1 METFL
6 LNLLKTSLLGSLAI
20 LAMLVLKPL
29 WRERYRAKTRC
40 WLWLALAAFLLLP
53 VDFSVKNAPVQAAP
67 PKDYTLFVGTDK
79 TAIQSTDNL
88 FGDMAEKSGQSPAQ
102 VRDTIIQR
110 PVTNPEQKT
119 TRYIPVT
126 TILFYGYLAGA
137 AAFLLYQGV
146 SYALF
151 RRTVRRWKRDVS
163 RADYAAMLSDTA
175 RDLGVSAPEM
185 IVCEAIST
193 PAVTGLLR
201 PRLLLPHER
210 YDVQELRYILRHE
223 LCHLKRRDMLLKLVL
238 LAANAMHWF
247 NPVVYLMLRQADEDI
262 ELACDSAATDG
273 LELPERAAY
282 SRTLLAAVQSS
293 VRALPATTCFGGT
306 VERLK
311 RRITN
316 VLGAQKKRGLGVVAL
331 VLALTLTAGCAIS
344 WGERAQK
351 NDDPFAD
358 KSYTVDILLYEAPAF
373 TDGFTDGT
381 YPSFRT
387 TTNTAGE
394 KYVTLCDAW
403 GSTSIYGPMEEYT
416 LEKQSFYALFG
427 STKASPV
434 DDLIQNNKSAWS
446 GHCEEAS
453 DGQPNQVYLLKQ
465 KDGSVYLG
473 LAGDYEEDGSELF
486 CSVFRLNEQVNPIYA
501 SMDDY
506 AAACVEDLKKG
517 TMTYSVS
524 ENNDYAS
531 RSIEDTV
538 ADVRVTQ
545 LEQADSLGNLSPD
558 GTVLE
563 LWYFQYEMKPTNEA
577 GMQID
582 VIGGQELTDDGYLNE
597 NWTHYL
603 TVLHYT
609 YGEKTGYQVI
619 GTYTGN
625 DGLWYNGCSYSGEE
639 KYYLH
644 DFYVDYAGL
653 DLPKMFIPDLLND
666 TAADGYGRANQCEAR
681 LISGDGSYYF
691 YAPITAWACN
701 PGTEFWYSRYDTGSY
716 FNAKKL
722 EQSLDEAKAEWEST
736 GAKAEKTDA
745 GWRFVTHEGM
755 SNTIV
760 TLFDAPDGTC
770 YEVTTHWTFDGSTEE
785 NQWGWNR
792 DRAVEGEAVILQA
805 MVNSFRTSKILFT
818 DGSPNGSESSDPAP
832 DDTAFQADLQLAS
845 NGGASWL
852 SLNTDGMAV
861 GGHDPKDSAPTVL
874 LDTCDYKEYDPSESS
889 PSGSAVP
896 PGGGNPLALCLSL
909 SNSARFTFYE
919 GSDFMLYQHGDTRYY
934 KVSSY
939 GDYATI
945 FDAMLAWY
953 NKTPDKEAT
962 FESDLVLASNAATV
976 DILAFCPASGES
988 GSHAPLL
995 TGYSV
1000 ALDSYEY
1007 KPIDK
1012 PKNLDGLDS
1021 VELWPHN
1028 AQATCLIFYKGTN
1041 TVKYVS
1047 GKSERYYRAV
1057 GDFSIVDN
1065 DGRTLY
1071 DLMRVWYDTAEYSD
1085 MLTSDVRAQSKS
1097 FSWQEAAQNWA
1108 NAYYGTQKEV
1118 TSGSIY
1124 KFTWLNVTVNPAE
1137 ETTQAK
1143 RKAGEIDDN
1152 TYCFAVRVEFTA
1164 ESANALQSAMAG
1176 NTVKCE
1182 NPAAPKDAYEFYRC
1196 CTIQLRDDGR
1206 WYGTELGTGW
1216 LCAIPKKEGLPPPFF
1231 AVFQRRAG
1239 KSTGTSQRYVV

>member
-79 TAIQSTDNL
+79 TTIQSTDNL

-331 VLALTLTAGCAIS
+331 VLALTLTAGCAVS

-351 NDDPFAD
+351 NDPFGGTTFSVDEAVYLATEARNAVRGFPYAPDTTFRALTIDSEKRVTMFTVSGDEFVFSPMEVVSLD
-358 KSYTVDILLYEAPAF
+358 KSTFP
-373 TDGFTDGT
+373 
-381 YPSFRT
+381 
-387 TTNTAGE
+387 
-394 KYVTLCDAW
+394 
-403 GSTSIYGPMEEYT
+403 
-416 LEKQSFYALFG
+416 ALFNDSADEAWNG
-427 STKASPV
+427 MSA
-434 DDLIQNNKSAWS
+434 DELIS
-446 GHCEEAS
+446 GNRTVWKGYVS
-453 DGQPNQVYLLKQ
+453 DTTYEDYYNVLYLFAQ
-465 KDGSVYLG
+465 KDGSFYVG
-473 LAGDYEEDGSELF
+473 LAYQALGSDSGNKAIEGIG
-486 CSVFRLNEQVNPIYA
+486 SVYRLIVENTDTIYA

-506 AAACVEDLKKG
+506 AAERVADLKKSM
-517 TMTYSVS
+517 MTYSVS
-524 ENNDYAS
+524 ENNEYGA
-531 RSIEDTV
+531 RSIVDTI

-545 LEQADSLGNLSPD
+545 LEFADSLGNLSPD

-609 YGEKTGYQVI
+609 SGEQTGYQII

-792 DRAVEGEAVILQA
+792 DRAVEGEAEVLRA
-805 MVNSFRTSKILFT
+805 MVRSFTVNW
-818 DGSPNGSESSDPAP
+818 DADAAADPAL
-832 DDTAFQADLQLAS
+832 DDSDFQADLQLAS
-845 NGGASWL
+845 NGGAAWMFLYRDNAAITDRDMLNVTPTVRLDECSYALLHDKFTPADGARSLTLWL
-852 SLNTDGMAV
+852 SNNDSSHLAFFEGTDI
-861 GGHDPKDSAPTVL
+861 
-874 LDTCDYKEYDPSESS
+874 
-889 PSGSAVP
+889 
-896 PGGGNPLALCLSL
+896 
-909 SNSARFTFYE
+909 
-919 GSDFMLYQHGDTRYY
+919 MLYQRDDAYYY
-934 KVSSY
+934 KVSDY
-939 GDYATI
+939 GDYATLY
-945 FDAMLAWY
+945 DAMLAWF
-953 NKTPDKEAT
+953 NSAQSGTEPSDASSAT
-962 FESDLVLASNAATV
+962 T
-976 DILAFCPASGES
+976 
-988 GSHAPLL
+988 
-995 TGYSV
+995 
-1000 ALDSYEY
+1000 
-1007 KPIDK
+1007 
-1012 PKNLDGLDS
+1012 
-1021 VELWPHN
+1021 
-1028 AQATCLIFYKGTN
+1028 TN
-1041 TVKYVS
+1041 TVSRDSLIKAADSYVDLGGYLWYTAGGKFCRWHEGGSVETIDTLPIDYLNDAPVSASLSTQDNRILMSYHIGGATMGTYVTELYNSDGEQYVKIDGYESIAFDNHGNIVKTLQFPPAQNNLSISYDS
-1047 GKSERYYRAV
+1047 GKTWTSIGDADYFYGSVTEDGSSISYFPGALEIRDGYVYTTAV
-1057 GDFSIVDN
+1057 
-1065 DGRTLY
+1065 Y
-1071 DLMRVWYDTAEYSD
+1071 DIDHQK
-1085 MLTSDVRAQSKS
+1085 TSDPL
-1097 FSWQEAAQNWA
+1097 
-1108 NAYYGTQKEV
+1108 V
-1118 TSGSIY
+1118 TH
-1124 KFTWLNVTVNPAE
+1124 
-1137 ETTQAK
+1137 
-1143 RKAGEIDDN
+1143 
-1152 TYCFAVRVEFTA
+1152 AVRI
-1164 ESANALQSAMAG
+1164 SI
-1176 NTVKCE
+1176 K
-1182 NPAAPKDAYEFYRC
+1182 
-1196 CTIQLRDDGR
+1196 
-1206 WYGTELGTGW
+1206 TGAQEI
-1216 LCAIPKKEGLPPPFF
+1216 LD
-1231 AVFQRRAG
+1231 
-1239 KSTGTSQRYVV
+1239 

>member
-53 VDFSVKNAPVQAAP
+53 VDFSVKNAPVQAEP

-151 RRTVRRWKRDVS
+151 RRTVRRWKRDVV

-175 RDLGVSAPEM
+175 HDLGVSAPEM

-316 VLGAQKKRGLGVVAL
+316 VLGAQKKRGLGIVAL
-331 VLALTLTAGCAIS
+331 VLALTLTAGCAVS

-351 NDDPFAD
+351 NDPFGGTTFSGGEAVYLATEARNAVRGFPYAPDTTFRALTIDSEKRVTMFTVSGDEFVFSPMEAASID
-358 KSYTVDILLYEAPAF
+358 KSTF
-373 TDGFTDGT
+373 
-381 YPSFRT
+381 S
-387 TTNTAGE
+387 
-394 KYVTLCDAW
+394 
-403 GSTSIYGPMEEYT
+403 
-416 LEKQSFYALFG
+416 ALFND
-427 STKASPV
+427 SSAE
-434 DDLIQNNKSAWS
+434 AWS
-446 GHCEEAS
+446 GMSADELISGNQAVWKGSAS
-453 DGQPNQVYLLKQ
+453 DATYEDYYNVLYLFAQ
-465 KDGSVYLG
+465 KDGSFYVG
-473 LAGDYEEDGSELF
+473 LAYQALGSDSGNKAIEGIG
-486 CSVFRLNEQVNPIYA
+486 SVYRLIVENTDTIYA

-506 AAACVEDLKKG
+506 AAERVADLKKSM
-517 TMTYSVS
+517 MTYSVS

-577 GMQID
+577 GAQINI
-582 VIGGQELTDDGYLNE
+582 VGGQELTDDGYLNE
-597 NWTHYL
+597 HWTHYL

-609 YGEKTGYQVI
+609 YGEKTGYQI
-619 GTYTGN
+619 LGTSMSN
-625 DGLWYNGCSYSGEE
+625 DGLWYNGCSYGVDL

-653 DLPKMFIPDLLND
+653 NLPKMYIPNLVDGLVE
-666 TAADGYGRANQCEAR
+666 DGYGHGNSVEGR
-681 LISGDGSYYF
+681 LISGNGNYSF
-691 YAPITAWACN
+691 YAPISGWTYKPDAEYA
-701 PGTEFWYSRYDTGSY
+701 EYWYSSYNTGSY
-716 FNAKKL
+716 FSVT
-722 EQSLDEAKAEWEST
+722 EVDHSLYDEKPEWESAGYT
-736 GAKAEKTDA
+736 AEWIDESC
-745 GWRFVTHEGM
+745 RFVTHEGM
-755 SNTIV
+755 SNTVV
-760 TLFDAPDGTC
+760 TLFNGPNNTC
-770 YEVTTHWTFDGSTEE
+770 YIVEIHWLFDGSTEE
-785 NQWGWNR
+785 NQWGWNH
-792 DRAVEGEAVILQA
+792 DRAVEEEAVILQA
-805 MVNSFRTSKILFT
+805 MVNSFRTSKILPT
-818 DGSPNGSESSDPAP
+818 MDPVLDDPA
-832 DDTAFQADLQLAS
+832 FKADLQLAT
-845 NGGASWL
+845 NGGASWMYL
-852 SLNTDGMAV
+852 SKNSAAV
-861 GGHDPKDSAPTVL
+861 SDCNMRNVTPTVKLDECSYAL
-874 LDTCDYKEYDPSESS
+874 LNEEFTPDDGKQRLT
-889 PSGSAVP
+889 
-896 PGGGNPLALCLSL
+896 LWL
-909 SNSARFTFYE
+909 SNNDSSHLAFYE
-919 GSDFMLYQHGDTRYY
+919 STNVMLYQRDDARYY
-934 KVSSY
+934 KVSNF
-939 GDYATI
+939 GDYATLY
-945 FDAMLAWY
+945 DAMLAWF
-953 NKTPDKEAT
+953 NSAQSGTEP
-962 FESDLVLASNAATV
+962 SDASSTTTTNAVSRDSLIKA
-976 DILAFCPASGES
+976 A
-988 GSHAPLL
+988 
-995 TGYSV
+995 
-1000 ALDSYEY
+1000 DSYVDLGGYLWYTAGGKFCRWHE
-1007 KPIDK
+1007 
-1012 PKNLDGLDS
+1012 GGS
-1021 VELWPHN
+1021 VE
-1028 AQATCLIFYKGTN
+1028 
-1041 TVKYVS
+1041 TVCDLPLDYDTPVS
-1047 GKSERYYRAV
+1047 ASL
-1057 GDFSIVDN
+1057 STQDN
-1065 DGRTLY
+1065 RILMNYHIGGAIMGSFITDLY
-1071 DLMRVWYDTAEYSD
+1071 DTDGKKLSSINGYNAIAISGDIIVMTDHFMPTPNNMSISYDCGKTFTEFGDKDWFYGSA
-1085 MLTSDVRAQSKS
+1085 LTED
-1097 FSWQEAAQNWA
+1097 
-1108 NAYYGTQKEV
+1108 GTYV
-1118 TSGSIY
+1118 TSVNSSLEIRDGYVYTTAVYDINHEKSDDP
-1124 KFTWLNVTVNPAE
+1124 LVTH
-1137 ETTQAK
+1137 
-1143 RKAGEIDDN
+1143 
-1152 TYCFAVRVEFTA
+1152 AVRI
-1164 ESANALQSAMAG
+1164 SI
-1176 NTVKCE
+1176 K
-1182 NPAAPKDAYEFYRC
+1182 
-1196 CTIQLRDDGR
+1196 
-1206 WYGTELGTGW
+1206 TGAQEI
-1216 LCAIPKKEGLPPPFF
+1216 LD
-1231 AVFQRRAG
+1231 
-1239 KSTGTSQRYVV
+1239 

>member
-79 TAIQSTDNL
+79 TTIQSTDNL

-163 RADYAAMLSDTA
+163 RADYASLLSDTA

-201 PRLLLPHER
+201 PRLLLPHEH

-262 ELACDSAATDG
+262 ELACDSAATDD
-273 LELPERAAY
+273 LDRAERAAY

-331 VLALTLTAGCAIS
+331 VLALTLTAGCAVS
-344 WGERAQK
+344 WGERAQTQK

-577 GMQID
+577 GAQINI
-582 VIGGQELTDDGYLNE
+582 VGGQELTDDGYLRE
-597 NWTHYL
+597 SWTHYL

-609 YGEKTGYQVI
+609 SGEKTGYQVI

-625 DGLWYNGCSYSGEE
+625 DGLWYDGCNYSGEE

-644 DFYVDYAGL
+644 DFYIDYAGL
-653 DLPKMFIPDLLND
+653 DLPKMFIPNLLN
-666 TAADGYGRANQCEAR
+666 AATDGYGRANQCEAR

-792 DRAVEGEAVILQA
+792 DRAVEGEAEVLRA
-805 MVNSFRTSKILFT
+805 MVRSFTVNW
-818 DGSPNGSESSDPAP
+818 DADAAADPAL
-832 DDTAFQADLQLAS
+832 DDSDFQADLQLAS
-845 NGGASWL
+845 NGGASWMYL
-852 SLNTDGMAV
+852 SKNSAAV
-861 GGHDPKDSAPTVL
+861 SDCNMRNVTPTVNLDECSYAL
-874 LDTCDYKEYDPSESS
+874 LNEEFTPDDGKQT
-889 PSGSAVP
+889 
-896 PGGGNPLALCLSL
+896 LTLWL
-909 SNSARFTFYE
+909 SNNDSSHLAFYE
-919 GSDFMLYQHGDTRYY
+919 GTNVMLYQRDDARYY
-934 KVSSY
+934 KVSNF
-939 GDYATI
+939 GDYATLY
-945 FDAMLAWY
+945 DAMLAWFNSAQSGTKPSDTSSTTTTNAVSRDSLIKAADSYVDLGGYLWYTAGGKFCRWHEGGSVETLRELPY
-953 NKTPDKEAT
+953 NDVTDQPAIAT
-962 FESDLVLASNAATV
+962 LAV
-976 DILAFCPASGES
+976 EYDQ
-988 GSHAPLL
+988 
-995 TGYSV
+995 V
-1000 ALDSYEY
+1000 ALRWHIGGATTGTTMLELYGADGKRTME
-1007 KPIDK
+1007 
-1012 PKNLDGLDS
+1012 LDGS
-1021 VELWPHN
+1021 AP
-1028 AQATCLIFYKGTN
+1028 
-1041 TVKYVS
+1041 
-1047 GKSERYYRAV
+1047 
-1057 GDFSIVDN
+1057 
-1065 DGRTLY
+1065 
-1071 DLMRVWYDTAEYSD
+1071 
-1085 MLTSDVRAQSKS
+1085 
-1097 FSWQEAAQNWA
+1097 
-1108 NAYYGTQKEV
+1108 
-1118 TSGSIY
+1118 
-1124 KFTWLNVTVNPAE
+1124 
-1137 ETTQAK
+1137 
-1143 RKAGEIDDN
+1143 
-1152 TYCFAVRVEFTA
+1152 FAI
-1164 ESANALQSAMAG
+1164 SG
-1176 NTVKCE
+1176 NTVVKLLSFPPTTG
-1182 NPAAPKDAYEFYRC
+1182 NLLLSTDGGKTWSAIGDADWFYGSVTEDSSGSTSYALADL
-1196 CTIQLRDDGR
+1196 TIRDGYVYTTAVYDIDHQKTSDPLVTHSVR
-1206 WYGTELGTGW
+1206 VNLKTGAQEI
-1216 LCAIPKKEGLPPPFF
+1216 LD
-1231 AVFQRRAG
+1231 
-1239 KSTGTSQRYVV
+1239 

>member
-40 WLWLALAAFLLLP
+40 WLWLALAVFLLLP
-53 VDFSVKNAPVQAAP
+53 VDFSVKNAPVQAEP

-79 TAIQSTDNL
+79 TTIQSTDNL
-88 FGDMAEKSGQSPAQ
+88 FGDMAEKSGQSPAA

-331 VLALTLTAGCAIS
+331 VLALTLTAGCAVS
-344 WGERAQK
+344 WGNK
-351 NDDPFAD
+351 NELSDPFG
-358 KSYTVDILLYEAPAF
+358 KSYTIADIVYIGVEPDDTFRENAANAELLLRSDAQSMTLTWTDHYKWDCTAAGSFEMTEENFDRYFDGSAFEAADNPAGWQESDMSAAKLRRENANTWCF
-373 TDGFTDGT
+373 TTSSPPDGLTD
-381 YPSFRT
+381 Y
-387 TTNTAGE
+387 
-394 KYVTLCDAW
+394 LC
-403 GSTSIYGPMEEYT
+403 
-416 LEKQSFYALFG
+416 
-427 STKASPV
+427 
-434 DDLIQNNKSAWS
+434 
-446 GHCEEAS
+446 
-453 DGQPNQVYLLKQ
+453 LLQQ
-465 KDGSVYLG
+465 KDGTLYLAMG
-473 LAGDYEEDGSELF
+473 YYPDSKQTAPHCFHTL
-486 CSVFRLNEQVNPIYA
+486 FRLAEKAVPIYA

-506 AAACVEDLKKG
+506 AATCVEDLKKG

-524 ENNDYAS
+524 ENNEYAS

-545 LEQADSLGNLSPD
+545 LEFADSLGNLSPD

-577 GMQID
+577 GVEIEP
-582 VIGGQELTDDGYLNE
+582 VGGQYVTDDGYLRE
-597 NWTHYL
+597 SWTHYL

-609 YGEKTGYQVI
+609 SGEKTGYQVI

-625 DGLWYNGCSYSGEE
+625 DGLWYDGCNYSGEE

-644 DFYVDYAGL
+644 DFYIDYAGL
-653 DLPKMFIPDLLND
+653 NEPKMYIPNLLN
-666 TAADGYGRANQCEAR
+666 AATDGYGRANQCEAR

-770 YEVTTHWTFDGSTEE
+770 YEVTAHWTFDGSTEE

-792 DRAVEGEAVILQA
+792 DRAVEGEAVVLQA
-805 MVNSFRTSKILFT
+805 MVNSFRTSKILPTT
-818 DGSPNGSESSDPAP
+818 DPVLDDPA
-832 DDTAFQADLQLAS
+832 FKADLQLAT
-845 NGGASWL
+845 NGGASWMYL
-852 SLNTDGMAV
+852 SKNSAAV
-861 GGHDPKDSAPTVL
+861 SDCNMRNVTPTVKLDECSYAL
-874 LDTCDYKEYDPSESS
+874 LHDKFTPADGARS
-889 PSGSAVP
+889 
-896 PGGGNPLALCLSL
+896 LTLWL
-909 SNSARFTFYE
+909 SNNDSSHLAFFE
-919 GSDFMLYQHGDTRYY
+919 GTDIMLYQRDDAYYY
-934 KVSSY
+934 KVSDY
-939 GDYATI
+939 GDYATLY
-945 FDAMLAWY
+945 DAMLAWF
-953 NKTPDKEAT
+953 NSAQSGTEPSDASSAT
-962 FESDLVLASNAATV
+962 TTNAVSRDSLIKAADSYVDLGGYLWYTAGGKLYRWREGGSVEVLHDLPVNDVTDTTV
-976 DILAFCPASGES
+976 DATLSVVSDQVALRYYIGGGIMGSFVTELYGADGKQSATLYGYESIAIS
-988 GSHAPLL
+988 GSTIVETTKFPPTVNNLRLSTDGGKTWTSIGDADYFYGSVTEDGSSISYFPGALEIRD
-995 TGYSV
+995 GYV
-1000 ALDSYEY
+1000 YTTAVYD
-1007 KPIDK
+1007 IDHQK
-1012 PKNLDGLDS
+1012 
-1021 VELWPHN
+1021 
-1028 AQATCLIFYKGTN
+1028 
-1041 TVKYVS
+1041 
-1047 GKSERYYRAV
+1047 
-1057 GDFSIVDN
+1057 
-1065 DGRTLY
+1065 
-1071 DLMRVWYDTAEYSD
+1071 
-1085 MLTSDVRAQSKS
+1085 TSDPL
-1097 FSWQEAAQNWA
+1097 
-1108 NAYYGTQKEV
+1108 V
-1118 TSGSIY
+1118 THS
-1124 KFTWLNVTVNPAE
+1124 
-1137 ETTQAK
+1137 
-1143 RKAGEIDDN
+1143 
-1152 TYCFAVRVEFTA
+1152 VRV
-1164 ESANALQSAMAG
+1164 NL
-1176 NTVKCE
+1176 K
-1182 NPAAPKDAYEFYRC
+1182 
-1196 CTIQLRDDGR
+1196 
-1206 WYGTELGTGW
+1206 TGAQEI
-1216 LCAIPKKEGLPPPFF
+1216 LD
-1231 AVFQRRAG
+1231 
-1239 KSTGTSQRYVV
+1239 

>member
-151 RRTVRRWKRDVS
+151 RRTVRRWKRDVA

-175 RDLGVSAPEM
+175 RDLGVGAPEM

-201 PRLLLPHER
+201 PRLLLPHEH

-331 VLALTLTAGCAIS
+331 VLALTLTAGCAVS

-351 NDDPFAD
+351 NDDLFAD
-358 KSYTVDILLYEAPAF
+358 KSYTVDTLLYEAPGF
-373 TDGFTDGT
+373 TDGFTDGA
-381 YPSFRT
+381 YPTFRT
-387 TTNTAGE
+387 ATNPAGE
-394 KYVTLCDAW
+394 KYVTMFNDLGYAL
-403 GSTSIYGPMEEYT
+403 IYGPMEEYK

-427 STKASPV
+427 NTRDASPV
-434 DDLIQNNKSAWS
+434 DNLMQHNKSAWT
-446 GHCEEAS
+446 GYCEEAKDS
-453 DGQPNQVYLLKQ
+453 QPYQAYLLEQ
-465 KDGSVYLG
+465 EDGTIYLG
-473 LAGDYEEDGSELF
+473 LSADYAEDGSECF
-486 CSVFRLNEQVNPIYA
+486 CMVYRLEKEDDTIYA

-506 AAACVEDLKKG
+506 AAERVAELKKG

-524 ENNDYAS
+524 ENNEYAS

-577 GMQID
+577 GAQINI
-582 VIGGQELTDDGYLNE
+582 VGGQELTDDGYLNE

-609 YGEKTGYQVI
+609 SGEKTGYQI
-619 GTYTGN
+619 LGTYTGN

-653 DLPKMFIPDLLND
+653 DLPKIYIPDLLGGAE
-666 TAADGYGRANQCEAR
+666 TDGYGRANQCEAR

-755 SNTIV
+755 SNTVV
-760 TLFDAPDGTC
+760 TLFNGPNNTC
-770 YEVTTHWTFDGSTEE
+770 YIVEIHWLFDGSTEE

-792 DRAVEGEAVILQA
+792 DRAVEGEAEVLRA
-805 MVNSFRTSKILFT
+805 MVRSFTVNW
-818 DGSPNGSESSDPAP
+818 DADAAADPAL
-832 DDTAFQADLQLAS
+832 DDSDFQADLQLAS
-845 NGGASWL
+845 NGGASWMYL
-852 SLNTDGMAV
+852 SKNSAAV
-861 GGHDPKDSAPTVL
+861 SDCNMRNVTPTVKLDECSYAL
-874 LDTCDYKEYDPSESS
+874 LNEKFTPDDGKQT
-889 PSGSAVP
+889 
-896 PGGGNPLALCLSL
+896 LTLWL
-909 SNSARFTFYE
+909 SNNDSSHLAFYE
-919 GSDFMLYQHGDTRYY
+919 GTNVMLYQRDDARYY
-934 KVSSY
+934 KVSNF
-939 GDYATI
+939 GDYATLY
-945 FDAMLAWY
+945 DAMLAWF
-953 NKTPDKEAT
+953 NSAQSGTETSDASSAT
-962 FESDLVLASNAATV
+962 TTNAVSRDSLIKAADSYVDLGGYLWYTAGGKLYRWREGGSVEVLHDLPVNDVTDTTV
-976 DILAFCPASGES
+976 DATLSVVSDQVALRYYIGGGIMGSFVTELYGADGKQSATLYGYESIAIS
-988 GSHAPLL
+988 GSTIVETTKFPPTVNNLRLSTDGGKTWTSIGDADYFYGSVTEDGSSISYFPGALEIRD
-995 TGYSV
+995 GYV
-1000 ALDSYEY
+1000 YTTAVYD
-1007 KPIDK
+1007 IDHQK
-1012 PKNLDGLDS
+1012 
-1021 VELWPHN
+1021 
-1028 AQATCLIFYKGTN
+1028 
-1041 TVKYVS
+1041 
-1047 GKSERYYRAV
+1047 
-1057 GDFSIVDN
+1057 
-1065 DGRTLY
+1065 
-1071 DLMRVWYDTAEYSD
+1071 
-1085 MLTSDVRAQSKS
+1085 TSDPL
-1097 FSWQEAAQNWA
+1097 
-1108 NAYYGTQKEV
+1108 V
-1118 TSGSIY
+1118 THS
-1124 KFTWLNVTVNPAE
+1124 
-1137 ETTQAK
+1137 
-1143 RKAGEIDDN
+1143 
-1152 TYCFAVRVEFTA
+1152 VRV
-1164 ESANALQSAMAG
+1164 NL
-1176 NTVKCE
+1176 K
-1182 NPAAPKDAYEFYRC
+1182 
-1196 CTIQLRDDGR
+1196 
-1206 WYGTELGTGW
+1206 TGAQEI
-1216 LCAIPKKEGLPPPFF
+1216 LD
-1231 AVFQRRAG
+1231 
-1239 KSTGTSQRYVV
+1239 

>member
-40 WLWLALAAFLLLP
+40 WLWLALAVFLLLP

-79 TAIQSTDNL
+79 TTIQSTDNL

-110 PVTNPEQKT
+110 PVTNPAQKT

-137 AAFLLYQGV
+137 AAFLLYQGL
-146 SYALF
+146 SYAHF

-175 RDLGVSAPEM
+175 HDLGVSAPEM
-185 IVCEAIST
+185 LVCEAIST

-262 ELACDSAATDG
+262 ELACDSAATDD
-273 LELPERAAY
+273 LDRAERAAY

-331 VLALTLTAGCAIS
+331 VLALTLTAGCAVS

-358 KSYTVDILLYEAPAF
+358 KSYTVDTLLYEAPGF
-373 TDGFTDGT
+373 TDGFTDGA
-381 YPSFRT
+381 YPTFRT
-387 TTNTAGE
+387 ATNPAGE
-394 KYVTLCDAW
+394 KYVTMFNDLGYAL
-403 GSTSIYGPMEEYT
+403 IYGPMEEYK

-427 STKASPV
+427 NTRDASPV
-434 DDLIQNNKSAWS
+434 DDLMQHNKSAWT
-446 GHCEEAS
+446 GYCEEAKDS
-453 DGQPNQVYLLKQ
+453 QPYQAYLLEQ
-465 KDGSVYLG
+465 EDGTIYLG
-473 LAGDYEEDGSELF
+473 LSADYAEDGSECF
-486 CSVFRLNEQVNPIYA
+486 CMVYRLNEQINPIYA

-506 AAACVEDLKKG
+506 AAMCVEDLKKG

-524 ENNDYAS
+524 ENNEYAS

-545 LEQADSLGNLSPD
+545 LEFADSLGNLSPD

-577 GMQID
+577 GVEIEP
-582 VIGGQELTDDGYLNE
+582 VGGQYVTDDGYLRE
-597 NWTHYL
+597 SWTHYL

-609 YGEKTGYQVI
+609 SGEKTGYQVI

-625 DGLWYNGCSYSGEE
+625 DGLWYNGCGYGVDL

-653 DLPKMFIPDLLND
+653 DLPKMYIPNLVDGLVE
-666 TAADGYGRANQCEAR
+666 DGYGHGNSVEGR
-681 LISGDGSYYF
+681 LVSGSTYNFCYY
-691 YAPITAWACN
+691 YVPITGWACS
-701 PGTEFWYSRYDTGSY
+701 PGTDYWYSRYDTGSY
-716 FNAKKL
+716 FSVKKL
-722 EQSLDEAKAEWEST
+722 ERGINDAKAEWEST
-736 GAKAEKTDA
+736 GVTGEKVDT
-745 GWRFVTHEGM
+745 GCWRYVTHEGM

-760 TLFDAPDGTC
+760 TLFAGPNNTT
-770 YEVTTHWTFDGSTEE
+770 YEVEIHWLFDGSTEE
-785 NQWGWNR
+785 NQWGWNH
-792 DRAVEGEAVILQA
+792 DRAVEEEAVILQA
-805 MVNSFRTSKILFT
+805 MVKHFTINGGIYFT
-818 DGSPNGSESSDPAP
+818 DGSSDSESPA
-832 DDTAFQADLQLAS
+832 DTAFLTDLQLAS

-861 GGHDPKDSAPTVL
+861 GGHDPKDAAPTVL

-896 PGGGNPLALCLSL
+896 PRGGNPLALCLSL

-976 DILAFCPASGES
+976 DILAFCPAGGES

-1071 DLMRVWYDTAEYSD
+1071 DLMRVWYDTVEYSD

-1196 CTIQLRDDGR
+1196 CTIQLKDDGR

-1216 LCAIPKKEGLPPPFF
+1216 
-1231 AVFQRRAG
+1231 
-1239 KSTGTSQRYVV
+1239 

>member
-88 FGDMAEKSGQSPAQ
+88 FGDMAEKSGQSPAA

-137 AAFLLYQGV
+137 AAFLLYQGI

-193 PAVTGLLR
+193 PAVTGLLC

-331 VLALTLTAGCAIS
+331 VLALTLTAGCATS
-344 WGERAQK
+344 WGSRDASTA
-351 NDDPFAD
+351 PFDGSRYNPMFVFGNSELTTGKDFRPLYYVSDGNGFSVQLSQGNGA
-358 KSYTVDILLYEAPAF
+358 KSVALTYGSTVAVYMPLESVTLTQENF
-373 TDGFTDGT
+373 DGT
-381 YPSFRT
+381 LLPDLDTLRGDNKAAWRVQLPDNFDDHDPEASPNLVFLLEQEDGTLYLCIGYHFEGGDAFPEDTDRIRWVYRLEKENDTLYPSM
-387 TTNTAGE
+387 
-394 KYVTLCDAW
+394 DA
-403 GSTSIYGPMEEYT
+403 
-416 LEKQSFYALFG
+416 
-427 STKASPV
+427 
-434 DDLIQNNKSAWS
+434 
-446 GHCEEAS
+446 
-453 DGQPNQVYLLKQ
+453 
-465 KDGSVYLG
+465 
-473 LAGDYEEDGSELF
+473 
-486 CSVFRLNEQVNPIYA
+486 
-501 SMDDY
+501 Y
-506 AAACVEDLKKG
+506 AAAQVEKLKKS
-517 TMTYSVS
+517 TMSYCTS
-524 ENNDYAS
+524 EDGNYAS
-531 RSIEDTV
+531 QVAEDTV

-577 GMQID
+577 GVEIEP
-582 VIGGQELTDDGYLNE
+582 VGGQYVTDDGYLRE
-597 NWTHYL
+597 SWTHYL
-603 TVLHYT
+603 TVLRYT

-625 DGLWYNGCSYSGEE
+625 DGLWYDGCSYSGEE

-644 DFYVDYAGL
+644 DFYIDYAGL
-653 DLPKMFIPDLLND
+653 DLPKMFIPNLLN
-666 TAADGYGRANQCEAR
+666 AATDGYGRANQCEAR

-792 DRAVEGEAVILQA
+792 DRAVEGEAEVLRA
-805 MVNSFRTSKILFT
+805 MVRSFTVNW
-818 DGSPNGSESSDPAP
+818 DADAAADPAL
-832 DDTAFQADLQLAS
+832 DDSDFQADLQLAS
-845 NGGASWL
+845 NGGAAWMFLYRDNAAITDRDMLNVTPTVRLDECSYALLHDKFTPADGARSLTLWL
-852 SLNTDGMAV
+852 SNNDSSHLVFFEDTDI
-861 GGHDPKDSAPTVL
+861 
-874 LDTCDYKEYDPSESS
+874 
-889 PSGSAVP
+889 
-896 PGGGNPLALCLSL
+896 
-909 SNSARFTFYE
+909 
-919 GSDFMLYQHGDTRYY
+919 MLYQRDDAYYY
-934 KVSSY
+934 KVSDY
-939 GDYATI
+939 GDYATLY
-945 FDAMLAWY
+945 DAMLAWF
-953 NKTPDKEAT
+953 NSAQSGTEPSDASSAT
-962 FESDLVLASNAATV
+962 TTNAVSRDSLIKSA
-976 DILAFCPASGES
+976 
-988 GSHAPLL
+988 
-995 TGYSV
+995 
-1000 ALDSYEY
+1000 DSYVDLGGYLWYTAGGKFCRWHEGGSVETIDTL
-1007 KPIDK
+1007 PIDYLNDAPVSASLSTQDNRILMSYHIGGATMGTYVTELYNSDGEQYVK
-1012 PKNLDGLDS
+1012 IDGYESIAFDNHGNIVKTLQFPPAQNNLSISYD
-1021 VELWPHN
+1021 
-1028 AQATCLIFYKGTN
+1028 
-1041 TVKYVS
+1041 S
-1047 GKSERYYRAV
+1047 GKTWTSIGDADYFYGSVTENNDSISYAPADLSIRDGYVYTTAV
-1057 GDFSIVDN
+1057 
-1065 DGRTLY
+1065 Y
-1071 DLMRVWYDTAEYSD
+1071 DIDHQK
-1085 MLTSDVRAQSKS
+1085 TSDPL
-1097 FSWQEAAQNWA
+1097 
-1108 NAYYGTQKEV
+1108 V
-1118 TSGSIY
+1118 THS
-1124 KFTWLNVTVNPAE
+1124 
-1137 ETTQAK
+1137 
-1143 RKAGEIDDN
+1143 
-1152 TYCFAVRVEFTA
+1152 VRV
-1164 ESANALQSAMAG
+1164 NL
-1176 NTVKCE
+1176 K
-1182 NPAAPKDAYEFYRC
+1182 
-1196 CTIQLRDDGR
+1196 
-1206 WYGTELGTGW
+1206 TGAQEI
-1216 LCAIPKKEGLPPPFF
+1216 LD
-1231 AVFQRRAG
+1231 
-1239 KSTGTSQRYVV
+1239 

>member
-53 VDFSVKNAPVQAAP
+53 IDFSVKNAPVQAAP

-151 RRTVRRWKRDVS
+151 RRTVRRWKRDVA

-316 VLGAQKKRGLGVVAL
+316 VLGAQKKRGLGIVAL
-331 VLALTLTAGCAIS
+331 VLALTLTAGCAVS
-344 WGERAQK
+344 WGERGKK
-351 NDDPFAD
+351 NDAPF
-358 KSYTVDILLYEAPAF
+358 
-373 TDGFTDGT
+373 DGT
-381 YPSFRT
+381 RYNPVLVVANWELTIGKNFRPLYYVSDESGT
-387 TTNTAGE
+387 YFRLSREDGVNTVTMIYDGGE
-394 KYVTLCDAW
+394 TAFAPMESVTLTQENFDGTLLPDLDALRSDNKTAW
-403 GSTSIYGPMEEYT
+403 RVQLPDNFDDHDPEASPNLVFLLEQEDGTLYLCIGYHFNGGDAFPEDSDRIRWVYR
-416 LEKQSFYALFG
+416 LEK
-427 STKASPV
+427 
-434 DDLIQNNKSAWS
+434 
-446 GHCEEAS
+446 
-453 DGQPNQVYLLKQ
+453 
-465 KDGSVYLG
+465 
-473 LAGDYEEDGSELF
+473 ED
-486 CSVFRLNEQVNPIYA
+486 NTIYP

-538 ADVRVTQ
+538 ADVRVTR
-545 LEQADSLGNLSPD
+545 LEQGDSLGNLSPD

-577 GMQID
+577 GVQID

-597 NWTHYL
+597 HWTHYL

-609 YGEKTGYQVI
+609 YGEKTGYQII
-619 GTYTGN
+619 GTSMSN
-625 DGLWYNGCSYSGEE
+625 DGLWYNGCGYGVDL

-653 DLPKMFIPDLLND
+653 NEPKMYIPNLVDGLVE
-666 TAADGYGRANQCEAR
+666 DGYGHGNSVEGR
-681 LISGDGSYYF
+681 LVSGSTYNFCYY
-691 YAPITAWACN
+691 YVPITGWACS
-701 PGTEFWYSRYDTGSY
+701 PGTDYWYSRYDTGSY
-716 FNAKKL
+716 FSVKKL
-722 EQSLDEAKAEWEST
+722 ERGINDAKAEWEST
-736 GAKAEKTDA
+736 GVTGEKVDT
-745 GWRFVTHEGM
+745 GCWRYVTHEGM

-760 TLFDAPDGTC
+760 TLFAGPNNTT
-770 YEVTTHWTFDGSTEE
+770 YEVEIHWLFDGSTEE

-792 DRAVEGEAVILQA
+792 DRAVEEEAVILQA
-805 MVNSFRTSKILFT
+805 MVKHFTINGGIYFT
-818 DGSPNGSESSDPAP
+818 DGSSDSESPA
-832 DDTAFQADLQLAS
+832 DTAFLTDLQLAA
-845 NGGASWL
+845 NGGIESLTLFPAATSSIISPCEPVSTEGSELHVDLSNYGYSSTSEPENISLLNHIRIDLKGDSQSWF
-852 SLNTDGMAV
+852 
-861 GGHDPKDSAPTVL
+861 
-874 LDTCDYKEYDPSESS
+874 ESYQ
-889 PSGSAVP
+889 
-896 PGGGNPLALCLSL
+896 GGNVIGYCAENRP
-909 SNSARFTFYE
+909 TE
-919 GSDFMLYQHGDTRYY
+919 YY
-934 KVSSY
+934 
-939 GDYATI
+939 
-945 FDAMLAWY
+945 
-953 NKTPDKEAT
+953 
-962 FESDLVLASNAATV
+962 
-976 DILAFCPASGES
+976 LAF
-988 GSHAPLL
+988 
-995 TGYSV
+995 
-1000 ALDSYEY
+1000 
-1007 KPIDK
+1007 
-1012 PKNLDGLDS
+1012 
-1021 VELWPHN
+1021 
-1028 AQATCLIFYKGTN
+1028 
-1041 TVKYVS
+1041 
-1047 GKSERYYRAV
+1047 
-1057 GDFSIVDN
+1057 GDF
-1065 DGRTLY
+1065 GKYATLY
-1071 DLMRVWYDTAEYSD
+1071 DVILEWYHSAQSGTKPSDASSTTTTNAVSRDSLIKAADSYVDLGGYLWYTAGGKFCRWHEGGSVETVCDLPLDYDTPVSASLSTQDNRILMNYHIGGAIMGSFITDLYDTDGKKLSSINGYNAIAISGDIIVMTDYFMPTPNNLSISYDCGKTFTEFGDKDWFYGST
-1085 MLTSDVRAQSKS
+1085 LTED
-1097 FSWQEAAQNWA
+1097 
-1108 NAYYGTQKEV
+1108 GTYV
-1118 TSGSIY
+1118 TSVNSSLEIRDGYVYTTAVYDINHEKSDDP
-1124 KFTWLNVTVNPAE
+1124 LVTH
-1137 ETTQAK
+1137 
-1143 RKAGEIDDN
+1143 
-1152 TYCFAVRVEFTA
+1152 AVRI
-1164 ESANALQSAMAG
+1164 SI
-1176 NTVKCE
+1176 K
-1182 NPAAPKDAYEFYRC
+1182 
-1196 CTIQLRDDGR
+1196 
-1206 WYGTELGTGW
+1206 TGAQEI
-1216 LCAIPKKEGLPPPFF
+1216 LD
-1231 AVFQRRAG
+1231 
-1239 KSTGTSQRYVV
+1239 

>member
-151 RRTVRRWKRDVS
+151 RRTVRRWKRDVT

-175 RDLGVSAPEM
+175 RDLGVNAPEM

-306 VERLK
+306 VERLN

-316 VLGAQKKRGLGVVAL
+316 VLGAQKKRGLGIVAL
-331 VLALTLTAGCAIS
+331 VLALTLTAGCAVS
-344 WGERAQK
+344 WGSRDASTA
-351 NDDPFAD
+351 PFDGSRYHPVFVLENPELTIGESFLPLSNITSTSVQLSQAD
-358 KSYTVDILLYEAPAF
+358 GIKMVALTYTGTAMVYTPMESVTLTQENF
-373 TDGFTDGT
+373 DGT
-381 YPSFRT
+381 LLPDLDALRSD
-387 TTNTAGE
+387 NKTAWRVQLPDNFDDHDPEASPNLVFLLEQEDG
-394 KYVTLCDAW
+394 TLYLCIGYHFNGGDAFPEDSDRIRW
-403 GSTSIYGPMEEYT
+403 VYR
-416 LEKQSFYALFG
+416 LEK
-427 STKASPV
+427 
-434 DDLIQNNKSAWS
+434 
-446 GHCEEAS
+446 
-453 DGQPNQVYLLKQ
+453 
-465 KDGSVYLG
+465 
-473 LAGDYEEDGSELF
+473 ED
-486 CSVFRLNEQVNPIYA
+486 NTIYP

-506 AAACVEDLKKG
+506 AAACVEYLKKG

-538 ADVRVTQ
+538 ADVRVTR
-545 LEQADSLGNLSPD
+545 LEQGDSLGNLSPD

-577 GMQID
+577 GVQID

-597 NWTHYL
+597 HWTHYL

-609 YGEKTGYQVI
+609 SGEKTGYQII
-619 GTYTGN
+619 GTSMSN
-625 DGLWYNGCSYSGEE
+625 DGLWYNGCGYGVDL

-653 DLPKMFIPDLLND
+653 DLPKMYIPDLVDGLVE
-666 TAADGYGRANQCEAR
+666 DGYGHGNTVEGR
-681 LISGDGSYYF
+681 LVSGSTYNFCYY
-691 YAPITAWACN
+691 YVPITGWACS
-701 PGTEFWYSRYDTGSY
+701 PGTDYWYSRYDTGSY
-716 FNAKKL
+716 FSVKKL
-722 EQSLDEAKAEWEST
+722 ERGINDAKAEWEST
-736 GAKAEKTDA
+736 GVTGEKVDT
-745 GWRFVTHEGM
+745 GCWRYVTHEGM

-760 TLFDAPDGTC
+760 TLFAGPNNTT
-770 YEVTTHWTFDGSTEE
+770 YEVEIHWLFDGSTEE

-792 DRAVEGEAVILQA
+792 DRAVEEEAVILQA
-805 MVNSFRTSKILFT
+805 MVKHFTINGGIYFT
-818 DGSPNGSESSDPAP
+818 DGSSDSESPA
-832 DDTAFQADLQLAS
+832 DTAFLTDLQLAA
-845 NGGASWL
+845 NGGIESLTLFPAATSSIISPREPVSTEGSELHVDLSNYGYSSTSEPENISLLNHIRIDLKGDSQSWF
-852 SLNTDGMAV
+852 
-861 GGHDPKDSAPTVL
+861 
-874 LDTCDYKEYDPSESS
+874 ESYQ
-889 PSGSAVP
+889 
-896 PGGGNPLALCLSL
+896 GGNVIGYCAENRP
-909 SNSARFTFYE
+909 TE
-919 GSDFMLYQHGDTRYY
+919 YY
-934 KVSSY
+934 
-939 GDYATI
+939 
-945 FDAMLAWY
+945 
-953 NKTPDKEAT
+953 
-962 FESDLVLASNAATV
+962 
-976 DILAFCPASGES
+976 LAF
-988 GSHAPLL
+988 
-995 TGYSV
+995 
-1000 ALDSYEY
+1000 
-1007 KPIDK
+1007 
-1012 PKNLDGLDS
+1012 
-1021 VELWPHN
+1021 
-1028 AQATCLIFYKGTN
+1028 
-1041 TVKYVS
+1041 
-1047 GKSERYYRAV
+1047 
-1057 GDFSIVDN
+1057 GDF
-1065 DGRTLY
+1065 GKYATLY
-1071 DLMRVWYDTAEYSD
+1071 DVILEWYHSAQSGTEPSDASSTTTTNAVSRDSLIKAADSYVDLGGYLWYTAGGKFCRWHEGGSVETVCDLPLDYDTPVSASLSTQDNRVLMNYHIGGAIMGSFITDLYDTDGKKLSSINGYNAIAISGDIIVMTDHFMPTPNNMSISYDCGKTFTEFGDKDWFYGSA
-1085 MLTSDVRAQSKS
+1085 LTED
-1097 FSWQEAAQNWA
+1097 
-1108 NAYYGTQKEV
+1108 GTYV
-1118 TSGSIY
+1118 TSVNSSLEIRDGYVYTTAVYDINHEKSDDP
-1124 KFTWLNVTVNPAE
+1124 LVTH
-1137 ETTQAK
+1137 
-1143 RKAGEIDDN
+1143 
-1152 TYCFAVRVEFTA
+1152 AVRI
-1164 ESANALQSAMAG
+1164 SI
-1176 NTVKCE
+1176 K
-1182 NPAAPKDAYEFYRC
+1182 
-1196 CTIQLRDDGR
+1196 
-1206 WYGTELGTGW
+1206 TGAQEI
-1216 LCAIPKKEGLPPPFF
+1216 LD
-1231 AVFQRRAG
+1231 
-1239 KSTGTSQRYVV
+1239 

>member
-40 WLWLALAAFLLLP
+40 WLWLALAVFLLLP

-110 PVTNPEQKT
+110 PVTNPAQKT

-137 AAFLLYQGV
+137 AAFLLYQGL

-151 RRTVRRWKRDVS
+151 RRTVRRWKRDVA

-193 PAVTGLLR
+193 PAVTGLLC

-331 VLALTLTAGCAIS
+331 VLALTLTAGCATS
-344 WGERAQK
+344 WGSRDASTA
-351 NDDPFAD
+351 PFDGSRYNPMFVFGNSELTTGKDFRPLYYVSDGNGFSVQLSQGNGA
-358 KSYTVDILLYEAPAF
+358 KSVALTYGSTVAVYMPLESVTLTQENF
-373 TDGFTDGT
+373 DGT
-381 YPSFRT
+381 LLPDLDTLRGDNKAAWRVQLPDNFDDHDPEASPNLVFLLEQEDGTLYLCIGYHFEGGDAFPEDTDRIRWVYRLEKEDDTLYPSM
-387 TTNTAGE
+387 
-394 KYVTLCDAW
+394 DA
-403 GSTSIYGPMEEYT
+403 
-416 LEKQSFYALFG
+416 
-427 STKASPV
+427 
-434 DDLIQNNKSAWS
+434 
-446 GHCEEAS
+446 
-453 DGQPNQVYLLKQ
+453 
-465 KDGSVYLG
+465 
-473 LAGDYEEDGSELF
+473 
-486 CSVFRLNEQVNPIYA
+486 
-501 SMDDY
+501 Y
-506 AAACVEDLKKG
+506 AAAQVEKLKKS
-517 TMTYSVS
+517 TMSYCTS
-524 ENNDYAS
+524 EDGNYAS
-531 RSIEDTV
+531 QVAEDTV

-545 LEQADSLGNLSPD
+545 LEQGDSLGNLSPD

-609 YGEKTGYQVI
+609 SGEKTGYQVI

-625 DGLWYNGCSYSGEE
+625 DGLWYDGCSYSGEE

-644 DFYVDYAGL
+644 DFYIDYAGL
-653 DLPKMFIPDLLND
+653 DLPKMFIPNLLN
-666 TAADGYGRANQCEAR
+666 AATDGYGRANQCEAR

-792 DRAVEGEAVILQA
+792 DRAVEGEAEVLRA
-805 MVNSFRTSKILFT
+805 MVRSFTVNW
-818 DGSPNGSESSDPAP
+818 DADAAADPAL
-832 DDTAFQADLQLAS
+832 DDSDFQADLQLAS
-845 NGGASWL
+845 NGGAAWMFLYRDNAAITDRDMLNVTPTVRLDECSYALLHDKFTPADGARSLTLWL
-852 SLNTDGMAV
+852 SNNDSSHLAFFEGTDI
-861 GGHDPKDSAPTVL
+861 
-874 LDTCDYKEYDPSESS
+874 
-889 PSGSAVP
+889 
-896 PGGGNPLALCLSL
+896 
-909 SNSARFTFYE
+909 
-919 GSDFMLYQHGDTRYY
+919 MLYQRDDAYYY
-934 KVSSY
+934 KVSDY
-939 GDYATI
+939 GDYATLY
-945 FDAMLAWY
+945 DAMLAWF
-953 NKTPDKEAT
+953 NSAQSGTEPSDASSAT
-962 FESDLVLASNAATV
+962 TTNAVSRDSLIKA
-976 DILAFCPASGES
+976 A
-988 GSHAPLL
+988 
-995 TGYSV
+995 
-1000 ALDSYEY
+1000 DSYVDLGGYLWYTAGGKFCRWHEGGSVETIDTL
-1007 KPIDK
+1007 PIDYLNDAPVSASLSTQDNRILMSYHIGGATMGTYVTELYNPDGEQYVK
-1012 PKNLDGLDS
+1012 IDGYESIAFDNHGNIVKTLQFPPAQNNLSISYD
-1021 VELWPHN
+1021 
-1028 AQATCLIFYKGTN
+1028 
-1041 TVKYVS
+1041 S
-1047 GKSERYYRAV
+1047 GKTWTSIGDADYFYGSVTEDGSSISYFPGALEIRDGYVYTTAV
-1057 GDFSIVDN
+1057 
-1065 DGRTLY
+1065 Y
-1071 DLMRVWYDTAEYSD
+1071 DIDHQK
-1085 MLTSDVRAQSKS
+1085 TSDPL
-1097 FSWQEAAQNWA
+1097 
-1108 NAYYGTQKEV
+1108 V
-1118 TSGSIY
+1118 TH
-1124 KFTWLNVTVNPAE
+1124 
-1137 ETTQAK
+1137 
-1143 RKAGEIDDN
+1143 
-1152 TYCFAVRVEFTA
+1152 AVRI
-1164 ESANALQSAMAG
+1164 SI
-1176 NTVKCE
+1176 K
-1182 NPAAPKDAYEFYRC
+1182 
-1196 CTIQLRDDGR
+1196 
-1206 WYGTELGTGW
+1206 TGAQEI
-1216 LCAIPKKEGLPPPFF
+1216 LD
-1231 AVFQRRAG
+1231 
-1239 KSTGTSQRYVV
+1239 

>member
-40 WLWLALAAFLLLP
+40 WLWLALAVFLLLP

-88 FGDMAEKSGQSPAQ
+88 FGDMAEKSGQSPAA

-151 RRTVRRWKRDVS
+151 RRTVRRWKRDVA

-175 RDLGVSAPEM
+175 HDLGVSAPEM

-262 ELACDSAATDG
+262 ELACDSAATDD
-273 LELPERAAY
+273 LDRAERAAY

-316 VLGAQKKRGLGVVAL
+316 VLGVQKKRGLGIVAL
-331 VLALTLTAGCAIS
+331 VLALTLTAGCAVS

-358 KSYTVDILLYEAPAF
+358 KSYTVDTLLYEAPGF
-373 TDGFTDGT
+373 TDGFTDGA
-381 YPSFRT
+381 YPTFRT
-387 TTNTAGE
+387 ATNPAGE
-394 KYVTLCDAW
+394 KYVTMFNDLGYAL
-403 GSTSIYGPMEEYT
+403 IYGPMEEYK

-427 STKASPV
+427 NTRDASPV
-434 DDLIQNNKSAWS
+434 DDLMQHNKSAWT
-446 GHCEEAS
+446 GYCEEAKDS
-453 DGQPNQVYLLKQ
+453 QPYQAYLLEQ
-465 KDGSVYLG
+465 EDGTIYLG
-473 LAGDYEEDGSELF
+473 LSADYAEDGSECF
-486 CSVFRLNEQVNPIYA
+486 CMVYRLEKEDDTIYA

-524 ENNDYAS
+524 ENNEYAS

-545 LEQADSLGNLSPD
+545 LEQGDSLGNLSPD

-577 GMQID
+577 GAQINI
-582 VIGGQELTDDGYLNE
+582 VGGQELTDDGYLNE
-597 NWTHYL
+597 HWTHYL

-609 YGEKTGYQVI
+609 YGEKTGYQII

-625 DGLWYNGCSYSGEE
+625 DGLWYNGCSYGVDL

-792 DRAVEGEAVILQA
+792 DRAVEGEAEVLRA
-805 MVNSFRTSKILFT
+805 MVRSFTVNW
-818 DGSPNGSESSDPAP
+818 DADAAADPAL
-832 DDTAFQADLQLAS
+832 DDSDFQADLQLAS
-845 NGGASWL
+845 NGGAAWMFLYRDNAAITDRDMLNVTPTVRLDECSYALLHDKFTPADGARSLTLWL
-852 SLNTDGMAV
+852 SNNDSSHLVFFEDTDI
-861 GGHDPKDSAPTVL
+861 
-874 LDTCDYKEYDPSESS
+874 
-889 PSGSAVP
+889 
-896 PGGGNPLALCLSL
+896 
-909 SNSARFTFYE
+909 
-919 GSDFMLYQHGDTRYY
+919 MLYQRDDAYYY
-934 KVSSY
+934 KVSDY
-939 GDYATI
+939 GDYATLY
-945 FDAMLAWY
+945 DAMLAWFNSAQSGTEPSDASSATTTNAVSRDSLIKAADSYVDLGGYLWYTADGKFCRWHEGGSVETLRELPY
-953 NKTPDKEAT
+953 NDVTDQPAIAT
-962 FESDLVLASNAATV
+962 LAV
-976 DILAFCPASGES
+976 EYDQ
-988 GSHAPLL
+988 
-995 TGYSV
+995 V
-1000 ALDSYEY
+1000 ALRWHIGGATTGTTMLELYGADGKRTME
-1007 KPIDK
+1007 
-1012 PKNLDGLDS
+1012 LDGS
-1021 VELWPHN
+1021 AP
-1028 AQATCLIFYKGTN
+1028 
-1041 TVKYVS
+1041 
-1047 GKSERYYRAV
+1047 
-1057 GDFSIVDN
+1057 
-1065 DGRTLY
+1065 
-1071 DLMRVWYDTAEYSD
+1071 
-1085 MLTSDVRAQSKS
+1085 
-1097 FSWQEAAQNWA
+1097 
-1108 NAYYGTQKEV
+1108 
-1118 TSGSIY
+1118 
-1124 KFTWLNVTVNPAE
+1124 
-1137 ETTQAK
+1137 
-1143 RKAGEIDDN
+1143 
-1152 TYCFAVRVEFTA
+1152 FAI
-1164 ESANALQSAMAG
+1164 SG
-1176 NTVKCE
+1176 NTVVKLLSFPPTTG
-1182 NPAAPKDAYEFYRC
+1182 NLLLSTDGGKTWSAIGDADWFYGSVTEDSSGSTSYALADL
-1196 CTIQLRDDGR
+1196 TIRDGYVYTTAVYDVHHEKSNDPLVTHSVR
-1206 WYGTELGTGW
+1206 VNLKTGAQEI
-1216 LCAIPKKEGLPPPFF
+1216 LD
-1231 AVFQRRAG
+1231 
-1239 KSTGTSQRYVV
+1239 

>member
-53 VDFSVKNAPVQAAP
+53 IDFSVKNAPVQAAP

-110 PVTNPEQKT
+110 PVTNPEQKA

-151 RRTVRRWKRDVS
+151 RRTVRRWKRDVA

-175 RDLGVSAPEM
+175 HDLGVSTPEM

-316 VLGAQKKRGLGVVAL
+316 VLGVQKKRGLGVVAL
-331 VLALTLTAGCAIS
+331 VLALTLTAGCAVS
-344 WGERAQK
+344 WGERAQAQK

-381 YPSFRT
+381 YPSFRA

-506 AAACVEDLKKG
+506 AAERVEDLKKG

-538 ADVRVTQ
+538 ADVRMTR
-545 LEQADSLGNLSPD
+545 LEQGDSLGNLSPD

-577 GMQID
+577 DMQID

-597 NWTHYL
+597 HWTHYL

-609 YGEKTGYQVI
+609 SGEKTGYQI
-619 GTYTGN
+619 LGTSMSN
-625 DGLWYNGCSYSGEE
+625 DGLWYNGCGYGVDL

-653 DLPKMFIPDLLND
+653 DLPKMYIPNLVDGLVE
-666 TAADGYGRANQCEAR
+666 DGYGHGNSVEGR
-681 LISGDGSYYF
+681 LISGNGNYSF
-691 YAPITAWACN
+691 YAPISGWTYKPDAEYA
-701 PGTEFWYSRYDTGSY
+701 EYWYSSYNTGSY
-716 FNAKKL
+716 FSVTEVDHSLYDEKL
-722 EQSLDEAKAEWEST
+722 EWESAGYT
-736 GAKAEKTDA
+736 AEWIDESC
-745 GWRFVTHEGM
+745 RFVTHEGM
-755 SNTIV
+755 SNTVV
-760 TLFDAPDGTC
+760 TLFNGPNNTC
-770 YEVTTHWTFDGSTEE
+770 YIVEIHWLFDGSTEE

-805 MVNSFRTSKILFT
+805 MVKHFTINGGIYFT
-818 DGSPNGSESSDPAP
+818 DGSSDSESPA
-832 DDTAFQADLQLAS
+832 DTAFLTDLQLAS

-861 GGHDPKDSAPTVL
+861 GGHDPKDAAPTVL

-976 DILAFCPASGES
+976 DILAFCPAGGES

-1216 LCAIPKKEGLPPPFF
+1216 
-1231 AVFQRRAG
+1231 
-1239 KSTGTSQRYVV
+1239 

>member
-6 LNLLKTSLLGSLAI
+6 LNLLKTSLLGSIAI

-88 FGDMAEKSGQSPAQ
+88 FGDMAEKSGQSPSA

-151 RRTVRRWKRDVS
+151 RRTVRRWKRDVA

-201 PRLLLPHER
+201 PRLLLPHEH

-223 LCHLKRRDMLLKLVL
+223 LCHLKRRDMLFKLVL

-316 VLGAQKKRGLGVVAL
+316 VLGAQKKRGLGIVAL
-331 VLALTLTAGCAIS
+331 VLALTLTAGCAVS

-358 KSYTVDILLYEAPAF
+358 KSYTVDTLLYEAPGF
-373 TDGFTDGT
+373 TDGFTDGA
-381 YPSFRT
+381 YPTFRT
-387 TTNTAGE
+387 ATNPAGE
-394 KYVTLCDAW
+394 KYVTMFNDLGYAL
-403 GSTSIYGPMEEYT
+403 IYGPMEEYK

-427 STKASPV
+427 NTRDASPV
-434 DDLIQNNKSAWS
+434 DDLMQHNKSAWT
-446 GHCEEAS
+446 GYCEEAKDS
-453 DGQPNQVYLLKQ
+453 QPYQAYLLEQ
-465 KDGSVYLG
+465 EDGTIYLG
-473 LAGDYEEDGSELF
+473 LSADYAEDGSECF
-486 CSVFRLNEQVNPIYA
+486 CMVYRLEKEDDTIYA

-506 AAACVEDLKKG
+506 AAACVAELKKG

-524 ENNDYAS
+524 ENNEYAS

-545 LEQADSLGNLSPD
+545 LEQGDSLGNLSPD

-577 GMQID
+577 GAQINI
-582 VIGGQELTDDGYLNE
+582 VGGQELTDDGYLNE
-597 NWTHYL
+597 HWTHYL

-609 YGEKTGYQVI
+609 SGEKTGYQII
-619 GTYTGN
+619 GTSMSN
-625 DGLWYNGCSYSGEE
+625 DGLWYNGCSYGVDL

-653 DLPKMFIPDLLND
+653 DLPKMYIPNLVDGLVE
-666 TAADGYGRANQCEAR
+666 DGYGHGNSVEGR
-681 LISGDGSYYF
+681 LISGNGNYSF
-691 YAPITAWACN
+691 YAPISGWTYKPDAEYA
-701 PGTEFWYSRYDTGSY
+701 EYWYSSYNTGSY
-716 FNAKKL
+716 FSVT
-722 EQSLDEAKAEWEST
+722 EVDHSLYDEKPEWESAGYT
-736 GAKAEKTDA
+736 AEWIDESC
-745 GWRFVTHEGM
+745 RFVTHEGM
-755 SNTIV
+755 SNTVV
-760 TLFDAPDGTC
+760 TLFNGPNNTC
-770 YEVTTHWTFDGSTEE
+770 YIVEIHWLFDGSTEE

-792 DRAVEGEAVILQA
+792 DRAVEEEAVILQA
-805 MVNSFRTSKILFT
+805 MVNSFRTSKILPT
-818 DGSPNGSESSDPAP
+818 MDPVLDDPA
-832 DDTAFQADLQLAS
+832 FKADLQLAT
-845 NGGASWL
+845 NGGASWMYL
-852 SLNTDGMAV
+852 SKNSAAV
-861 GGHDPKDSAPTVL
+861 SDCNMRNVTPTVKLDECSYAL
-874 LDTCDYKEYDPSESS
+874 LNEEFTPDDGKQT
-889 PSGSAVP
+889 
-896 PGGGNPLALCLSL
+896 LTLWL
-909 SNSARFTFYE
+909 SNNDSSHLAFYE
-919 GSDFMLYQHGDTRYY
+919 STNVMLYQRDDARYY
-934 KVSSY
+934 KVSNF
-939 GDYATI
+939 GDYATLY
-945 FDAMLAWY
+945 DAMLAWF
-953 NKTPDKEAT
+953 NSAQSGTEP
-962 FESDLVLASNAATV
+962 SDASLTTTTNAVSRDSLIKA
-976 DILAFCPASGES
+976 A
-988 GSHAPLL
+988 
-995 TGYSV
+995 
-1000 ALDSYEY
+1000 DSYVDLGGYLWYTAGGKFCRWHE
-1007 KPIDK
+1007 
-1012 PKNLDGLDS
+1012 GGS
-1021 VELWPHN
+1021 VETVCDLPLDYDTPVSASLSTQDNRILMNYHIGG
-1028 AQATCLIFYKGTN
+1028 ATMGSFIT
-1041 TVKYVS
+1041 
-1047 GKSERYYRAV
+1047 
-1057 GDFSIVDN
+1057 D
-1065 DGRTLY
+1065 LY
-1071 DLMRVWYDTAEYSD
+1071 DTDGKKLSSINGYNAIAISGDIIVMTDYFMPTPNNMSISYDCGKTFTEFGDKDWFYGSA
-1085 MLTSDVRAQSKS
+1085 LTED
-1097 FSWQEAAQNWA
+1097 
-1108 NAYYGTQKEV
+1108 GTYV
-1118 TSGSIY
+1118 TSVNSSLEIRDGYVYTTAVYDINHEKSDDP
-1124 KFTWLNVTVNPAE
+1124 LVTH
-1137 ETTQAK
+1137 
-1143 RKAGEIDDN
+1143 
-1152 TYCFAVRVEFTA
+1152 AVRI
-1164 ESANALQSAMAG
+1164 SI
-1176 NTVKCE
+1176 K
-1182 NPAAPKDAYEFYRC
+1182 
-1196 CTIQLRDDGR
+1196 
-1206 WYGTELGTGW
+1206 TGAQEI
-1216 LCAIPKKEGLPPPFF
+1216 LD
-1231 AVFQRRAG
+1231 
-1239 KSTGTSQRYVV
+1239 

>member
-40 WLWLALAAFLLLP
+40 WLWLALAVFLLLP

-88 FGDMAEKSGQSPAQ
+88 FGDMAEKSGQSPAA

-137 AAFLLYQGV
+137 AAFLLYQGI
-146 SYALF
+146 SYAHF

-163 RADYAAMLSDTA
+163 RADYASLLSDTA

-331 VLALTLTAGCAIS
+331 VLALTLTAGCAVG
-344 WGERAQK
+344 WGERAQTQK

-358 KSYTVDILLYEAPAF
+358 KSYTVDTLLYEAPGF
-373 TDGFTDGT
+373 TDGFTDGA
-381 YPSFRT
+381 YPTFRT
-387 TTNTAGE
+387 ATNPAGE
-394 KYVTLCDAW
+394 KYVTMFNDLGYAL
-403 GSTSIYGPMEEYT
+403 IYGPMEEYK

-427 STKASPV
+427 NTRDASPV
-434 DDLIQNNKSAWS
+434 DDLMQHNKSAWT
-446 GHCEEAS
+446 GYCEEAKDS
-453 DGQPNQVYLLKQ
+453 QPYQAYLLEQ
-465 KDGSVYLG
+465 EDGTIYLG
-473 LAGDYEEDGSELF
+473 LSADYAEDGSECF
-486 CSVFRLNEQVNPIYA
+486 CMVYRLEKEDDTIYA

-524 ENNDYAS
+524 ENNEYAS

-545 LEQADSLGNLSPD
+545 LEQGDSLGNLSPD

-577 GMQID
+577 GAQINI
-582 VIGGQELTDDGYLNE
+582 VGGQELTDDGYLNE
-597 NWTHYL
+597 HWTHYL

-609 YGEKTGYQVI
+609 YGEKTGYQII
-619 GTYTGN
+619 GTSMSN
-625 DGLWYNGCSYSGEE
+625 DGLWYNGCSYGVDL

-644 DFYVDYAGL
+644 DFYIDYAGL
-653 DLPKMFIPDLLND
+653 NEPKMYIPDLVDGLVE
-666 TAADGYGRANQCEAR
+666 DGYGHGNSVEGR
-681 LISGDGSYYF
+681 LVSDSTYNFCYY
-691 YAPITAWACN
+691 YVPITGWACS
-701 PGTEFWYSRYDTGSY
+701 PGTDYWYSRYDTGSY
-716 FNAKKL
+716 FSVKKL
-722 EQSLDEAKAEWEST
+722 ERGINDAKAEWEST
-736 GAKAEKTDA
+736 GVTGEKVDT
-745 GWRFVTHEGM
+745 GCWRYVTHEGM

-760 TLFDAPDGTC
+760 TLFAGPNNTT
-770 YEVTTHWTFDGSTEE
+770 YEVEIHWLFDGSTEE

-792 DRAVEGEAVILQA
+792 DRAVEEEAVILQA
-805 MVNSFRTSKILFT
+805 MVKHFTIDATVRLTQVNASDTAAASTGFDALDAALDALGDMNVTADPLGHAVMVPNATAKWDDRNGTNIAYRAEIAKQFRQYSWKEASNVAQFGEEVLSVQCGRWNFYLYSNYKNVLSFF
-818 DGSPNGSESSDPAP
+818 DQESDPKGYPYAFEITNAGAENAVWDAFYKWYEEAVAADNGKQTVTP
-832 DDTAFQADLQLAS
+832 AATDTLSRASITKSADSYVDL
-845 NGGASWL
+845 GGYLWYTA
-852 SLNTDGMAV
+852 
-861 GGHDPKDSAPTVL
+861 GGKLCRWRD
-874 LDTCDYKEYDPSESS
+874 
-889 PSGSAVP
+889 GSAVETICTLP
-896 PGGGNPLALCLSL
+896 IDSLTDSPVRATLSI
-909 SNSARFTFYE
+909 
-919 GSDFMLYQHGDTRYY
+919 M
-934 KVSSY
+934 VSR
-939 GDYATI
+939 
-945 FDAMLAWY
+945 
-953 NKTPDKEAT
+953 
-962 FESDLVLASNAATV
+962 
-976 DILAFCPASGES
+976 
-988 GSHAPLL
+988 
-995 TGYSV
+995 V
-1000 ALDSYEY
+1000 ALRYHIGGATMGTYVTELYNSDGEQYVKIDGYESIAFDNHGNIVKTLQFPPAQNNLSISY
-1007 KPIDK
+1007 D
-1012 PKNLDGLDS
+1012 
-1021 VELWPHN
+1021 
-1028 AQATCLIFYKGTN
+1028 
-1041 TVKYVS
+1041 S
-1047 GKSERYYRAV
+1047 GKTWTSIGDADYFYGSVTEDGSSISYFPGALEIRDGYVYTTAV
-1057 GDFSIVDN
+1057 
-1065 DGRTLY
+1065 Y
-1071 DLMRVWYDTAEYSD
+1071 DINHEKSD
-1085 MLTSDVRAQSKS
+1085 DPL
-1097 FSWQEAAQNWA
+1097 
-1108 NAYYGTQKEV
+1108 V
-1118 TSGSIY
+1118 TH
-1124 KFTWLNVTVNPAE
+1124 
-1137 ETTQAK
+1137 
-1143 RKAGEIDDN
+1143 
-1152 TYCFAVRVEFTA
+1152 AVRI
-1164 ESANALQSAMAG
+1164 SI
-1176 NTVKCE
+1176 K
-1182 NPAAPKDAYEFYRC
+1182 
-1196 CTIQLRDDGR
+1196 
-1206 WYGTELGTGW
+1206 TGAQEI
-1216 LCAIPKKEGLPPPFF
+1216 LD
-1231 AVFQRRAG
+1231 
-1239 KSTGTSQRYVV
+1239 

>member
-175 RDLGVSAPEM
+175 RDLGVGAPEM

-201 PRLLLPHER
+201 PRLLLPHEH

-331 VLALTLTAGCAIS
+331 VLALTLTAGCAVS

-358 KSYTVDILLYEAPAF
+358 KSYTVDTLLYEAPGF
-373 TDGFTDGT
+373 TDGFTDGA
-381 YPSFRT
+381 YPTFRT
-387 TTNTAGE
+387 ATNPAGE
-394 KYVTLCDAW
+394 KYVTMFNDLGYAL
-403 GSTSIYGPMEEYT
+403 IYGPMEEYK

-427 STKASPV
+427 STRDASPV
-434 DDLIQNNKSAWS
+434 DDLMQHNKSAWT
-446 GHCEEAS
+446 GYCEEAKDS
-453 DGQPNQVYLLKQ
+453 QPYQAYLLEQ
-465 KDGSVYLG
+465 EDGTIYLG
-473 LAGDYEEDGSELF
+473 LSADYAEDGSECF
-486 CSVFRLNEQVNPIYA
+486 CMVYRLEKEDDTIYA

-506 AAACVEDLKKG
+506 AAERVAELKKG

-577 GMQID
+577 GAQINI
-582 VIGGQELTDDGYLNE
+582 VGGQELTDDGYLNE
-597 NWTHYL
+597 HWTHYL

-609 YGEKTGYQVI
+609 SGEQTGYQVI

-625 DGLWYNGCSYSGEE
+625 DGLWYNGCNYSGEE

-792 DRAVEGEAVILQA
+792 DRAVEGEAEVLRA
-805 MVNSFRTSKILFT
+805 MVKRFT
-818 DGSPNGSESSDPAP
+818 V
-832 DDTAFQADLQLAS
+832 TAAIQSTQNDA
-845 NGGASWL
+845 
-852 SLNTDGMAV
+852 
-861 GGHDPKDSAPTVL
+861 DSA
-874 LDTCDYKEYDPSESS
+874 LDAALKQLGDT
-889 PSGSAVP
+889 SGEVT
-896 PGGGNPLALCLSL
+896 LSL
-909 SNSARFTFYE
+909 SVNGTDSSIYDGSTVTNRAYFARNLSESLVWREANDSAAPSAQNCILLITADGGVLTFCE
-919 GSDFMLYQHGDTRYY
+919 SQPMHLWLT
-934 KVSSY
+934 
-939 GDYATI
+939 
-945 FDAMLAWY
+945 
-953 NKTPDKEAT
+953 TPDG
-962 FESDLVLASNAATV
+962 AAYCFKT
-976 DILAFCPASGES
+976 
-988 GSHAPLL
+988 
-995 TGYSV
+995 
-1000 ALDSYEY
+1000 DSY
-1007 KPIDK
+1007 D
-1012 PKNLDGLDS
+1012 
-1021 VELWPHN
+1021 EL
-1028 AQATCLIFYKGTN
+1028 
-1041 TVKYVS
+1041 
-1047 GKSERYYRAV
+1047 
-1057 GDFSIVDN
+1057 SIVDG

-1071 DLMRVWYDTAEYSD
+1071 NMMRLWYDEAEYD
-1085 MLTSDVRAQSKS
+1085 ALLRDVKPQPKS
-1097 FSWQEAAQNWA
+1097 LSWQEAAQHWA
-1108 NAYYGTQKEV
+1108 DAYYGAHTKAA
-1118 TSGSIY
+1118 SGSSFKY
-1124 KFTWLNVTVNPAE
+1124 TWVKALITPAE
-1137 ETTQAK
+1137 DTT
-1143 RKAGEIDDN
+1143 KAMREWGEIDEN
-1152 TYCFAVRVEFTA
+1152 TYCFYVEVQFTP
-1164 ESANALQSAMAG
+1164 ESETALYYAMAG
-1176 NTVKCE
+1176 NTVECTD
-1182 NPAAPKDAYEFYRC
+1182 PSAPKGAYAFQRC
-1196 CTIQLRDDGR
+1196 CTIQLQEDGR
-1206 WYGTELGTGW
+1206 WHGVMLGTGW
-1216 LCAIPKKEGLPPPFF
+1216 
-1231 AVFQRRAG
+1231 
-1239 KSTGTSQRYVV
+1239 

>member
-40 WLWLALAAFLLLP
+40 WLWLALAVFLLLP
-53 VDFSVKNAPVQAAP
+53 VDFSVKNAPVQAEP

-79 TAIQSTDNL
+79 TTIQSTDNL

-201 PRLLLPHER
+201 PRLLLPHEH

-223 LCHLKRRDMLLKLVL
+223 LCHLNRRDMLLKLVL

-331 VLALTLTAGCAIS
+331 VLALTLTAGCAVG
-344 WGERAQK
+344 WGERAQTQK

-609 YGEKTGYQVI
+609 SGEQTGYQVI

-792 DRAVEGEAVILQA
+792 DRAVESEAEVLRA
-805 MVNSFRTSKILFT
+805 MVRSFTVNW
-818 DGSPNGSESSDPAP
+818 DADAAADPAL
-832 DDTAFQADLQLAS
+832 DDSDFQADLQLAS
-845 NGGASWL
+845 NGGAAWMYLSKNSAAVSDCNMRNVTPTVKLDECSYALLNEEFTPDDGKQTLTLWL
-852 SLNTDGMAV
+852 SNN
-861 GGHDPKDSAPTVL
+861 DS
-874 LDTCDYKEYDPSESS
+874 SH
-889 PSGSAVP
+889 
-896 PGGGNPLALCLSL
+896 LA
-909 SNSARFTFYE
+909 FYE
-919 GSDFMLYQHGDTRYY
+919 GTNVMLYQRDDARYY
-934 KVSSY
+934 KVSNF
-939 GDYATI
+939 GDYATLY
-945 FDAMLAWY
+945 DAMLAWF
-953 NKTPDKEAT
+953 NSAQSGTET
-962 FESDLVLASNAATV
+962 SDASSTTTTNAVSRDSLIKA
-976 DILAFCPASGES
+976 A
-988 GSHAPLL
+988 
-995 TGYSV
+995 
-1000 ALDSYEY
+1000 DSY
-1007 KPIDK
+1007 
-1012 PKNLDGLDS
+1012 
-1021 VELWPHN
+1021 
-1028 AQATCLIFYKGTN
+1028 
-1041 TVKYVS
+1041 
-1047 GKSERYYRAV
+1047 
-1057 GDFSIVDN
+1057 VDN
-1065 DGRTLY
+1065 DDYLWYISGGKLCRWHEGGSVETLRELPYNDVTDQPAIATLAVEYDQVALRWHIGGATTGTTMLELYGADGKRTMEL
-1071 DLMRVWYDTAEYSD
+1071 D
-1085 MLTSDVRAQSKS
+1085 
-1097 FSWQEAAQNWA
+1097 
-1108 NAYYGTQKEV
+1108 
-1118 TSGSIY
+1118 GSA
-1124 KFTWLNVTVNPAE
+1124 P
-1137 ETTQAK
+1137 
-1143 RKAGEIDDN
+1143 
-1152 TYCFAVRVEFTA
+1152 FAI
-1164 ESANALQSAMAG
+1164 SG
-1176 NTVKCE
+1176 NTVVKLLSFPPTTG
-1182 NPAAPKDAYEFYRC
+1182 NLLLSTDGGKTWSAIGDADWFYGSVTEDSSGSTSYALADL
-1196 CTIQLRDDGR
+1196 TIRDGYVYTTAVYDIDHQKTSDPLVTHSVR
-1206 WYGTELGTGW
+1206 VNLKTGAQEI
-1216 LCAIPKKEGLPPPFF
+1216 LD
-1231 AVFQRRAG
+1231 
-1239 KSTGTSQRYVV
+1239 

>member
-137 AAFLLYQGV
+137 AAFLLYQGI

-151 RRTVRRWKRDVS
+151 RRTVRRWKRDVA

-201 PRLLLPHER
+201 PRLLLPHEH

-331 VLALTLTAGCAIS
+331 VLALTLTAGCAVG

-358 KSYTVDILLYEAPAF
+358 KSYTVDTLLYEAPGF
-373 TDGFTDGT
+373 TDGFTDGA
-381 YPSFRT
+381 YPTFRT
-387 TTNTAGE
+387 ATNPAGE
-394 KYVTLCDAW
+394 KYVTMFNDLGYAL
-403 GSTSIYGPMEEYT
+403 IYGPMEEYK
-416 LEKQSFYALFG
+416 LEKQSFYALFS
-427 STKASPV
+427 STRDASPV
-434 DDLIQNNKSAWS
+434 DDLMQHNKSAWT
-446 GHCEEAS
+446 GYCEEAKDS
-453 DGQPNQVYLLKQ
+453 QPYQAYLLEQ
-465 KDGSVYLG
+465 EDGTIYLG
-473 LAGDYEEDGSELF
+473 LSADYAEDGSECF
-486 CSVFRLNEQVNPIYA
+486 CMVYRLEKEDDTIYA

-506 AAACVEDLKKG
+506 AAERVAELKKG

-524 ENNDYAS
+524 ENNEYAS

-577 GMQID
+577 GAQINI
-582 VIGGQELTDDGYLNE
+582 VGGQELTDDGYLNE

-792 DRAVEGEAVILQA
+792 DRAVESEAEVLRA
-805 MVNSFRTSKILFT
+805 MVRSFTVNW
-818 DGSPNGSESSDPAP
+818 DADAAADPAL
-832 DDTAFQADLQLAS
+832 DDSDFQADLQLAS
-845 NGGASWL
+845 NGGAAWMYLSKNSAAVSDCNMRNVTPTVKLDECSYALLNEEFTPDDGKQTLTLWL
-852 SLNTDGMAV
+852 SNN
-861 GGHDPKDSAPTVL
+861 DS
-874 LDTCDYKEYDPSESS
+874 SH
-889 PSGSAVP
+889 
-896 PGGGNPLALCLSL
+896 LA
-909 SNSARFTFYE
+909 FYE
-919 GSDFMLYQHGDTRYY
+919 GTNVMLYQRDDARYY
-934 KVSSY
+934 KVSNF
-939 GDYATI
+939 GDYATLY
-945 FDAMLAWY
+945 DAMLAWF
-953 NKTPDKEAT
+953 NSAQSGTET
-962 FESDLVLASNAATV
+962 SDASSTTTTNAVSRDSLIKA
-976 DILAFCPASGES
+976 A
-988 GSHAPLL
+988 
-995 TGYSV
+995 
-1000 ALDSYEY
+1000 DSY
-1007 KPIDK
+1007 
-1012 PKNLDGLDS
+1012 
-1021 VELWPHN
+1021 
-1028 AQATCLIFYKGTN
+1028 
-1041 TVKYVS
+1041 
-1047 GKSERYYRAV
+1047 
-1057 GDFSIVDN
+1057 VDN
-1065 DGRTLY
+1065 DDYLWYISGGKLCRWHEGGSVETLRELPYNDVTDQPAIATLAVEYDQVALRWHIGGATTGTTMLELYGADGKRTMEL
-1071 DLMRVWYDTAEYSD
+1071 D
-1085 MLTSDVRAQSKS
+1085 
-1097 FSWQEAAQNWA
+1097 
-1108 NAYYGTQKEV
+1108 
-1118 TSGSIY
+1118 GSA
-1124 KFTWLNVTVNPAE
+1124 P
-1137 ETTQAK
+1137 
-1143 RKAGEIDDN
+1143 
-1152 TYCFAVRVEFTA
+1152 FAI
-1164 ESANALQSAMAG
+1164 SG
-1176 NTVKCE
+1176 NTVVKLLSFPPTTG
-1182 NPAAPKDAYEFYRC
+1182 NLLLSTDGGKTWSAIGDADWFYGSVTEDSSGSTSYALADL
-1196 CTIQLRDDGR
+1196 TIRDGYVYTTAVYDIDHQKTSDPLVTHSVR
-1206 WYGTELGTGW
+1206 VNLKTGAQEI
-1216 LCAIPKKEGLPPPFF
+1216 LD
-1231 AVFQRRAG
+1231 
-1239 KSTGTSQRYVV
+1239 

>member
-40 WLWLALAAFLLLP
+40 WLWLALAVFLLLP
-53 VDFSVKNAPVQAAP
+53 VDFSVKNAPVQAEP

-79 TAIQSTDNL
+79 TTIQSTDNL

-126 TILFYGYLAGA
+126 TILFYGYLAGT

-151 RRTVRRWKRDVS
+151 RRTVRRWKRDVT
-163 RADYAAMLSDTA
+163 RADYATMLSDTA

-201 PRLLLPHER
+201 PRLLLPHEH

-331 VLALTLTAGCAIS
+331 VLALTLTAGCAVS

-358 KSYTVDILLYEAPAF
+358 KSYTVDTLLYEAPGF
-373 TDGFTDGT
+373 TDGFTDGA
-381 YPSFRT
+381 YPTFRT
-387 TTNTAGE
+387 ATNPAGE
-394 KYVTLCDAW
+394 KYVTMFNDLGYAL
-403 GSTSIYGPMEEYT
+403 IYGPMEEYK

-427 STKASPV
+427 NTRDASPV
-434 DDLIQNNKSAWS
+434 DDLMQHNKSAWT
-446 GHCEEAS
+446 GYCEEAKDS
-453 DGQPNQVYLLKQ
+453 QPYQAYLLEQ
-465 KDGSVYLG
+465 EDGTIYLG
-473 LAGDYEEDGSELF
+473 LSADYAEDGSECF
-486 CSVFRLNEQVNPIYA
+486 CMVYRLEKEDDTIYA

-506 AAACVEDLKKG
+506 AAERVAELKKG

-524 ENNDYAS
+524 ENNEYAS

-545 LEQADSLGNLSPD
+545 LEFADSLGNLSPD

-609 YGEKTGYQVI
+609 SGEQTGYQII
-619 GTYTGN
+619 GTSMSN
-625 DGLWYNGCSYSGEE
+625 DGLWYNGCGYGVDL

-644 DFYVDYAGL
+644 DFYIDYAGL
-653 DLPKMFIPDLLND
+653 NEPKMYIPNLLN
-666 TAADGYGRANQCEAR
+666 AATDGYGRANQCEAR

-755 SNTIV
+755 SNTVV
-760 TLFDAPDGTC
+760 TLFNGPNNTC
-770 YEVTTHWTFDGSTEE
+770 YIVEIHWLFDGSTEE

-792 DRAVEGEAVILQA
+792 DRAVEGEAEVLRA
-805 MVNSFRTSKILFT
+805 MVRSFTVNW
-818 DGSPNGSESSDPAP
+818 DADAAADPAL
-832 DDTAFQADLQLAS
+832 DDSDFQADLQLAS

-861 GGHDPKDSAPTVL
+861 GGHDPKDAAPTVL
-874 LDTCDYKEYDPSESS
+874 LDTCDYKKYDPSESS

-976 DILAFCPASGES
+976 DILAFCPAGGES

-995 TGYSV
+995 AGYSV

-1047 GKSERYYRAV
+1047 DKSERYYRAV

-1108 NAYYGTQKEV
+1108 NAYYGMQKEV

-1216 LCAIPKKEGLPPPFF
+1216 
-1231 AVFQRRAG
+1231 
-1239 KSTGTSQRYVV
+1239 

>member
-40 WLWLALAAFLLLP
+40 WLWLALAVFLLLP

-79 TAIQSTDNL
+79 TTIQSTDNL

-151 RRTVRRWKRDVS
+151 RRTVRRWKRDVA
-163 RADYAAMLSDTA
+163 RADYASLLSDTA

-201 PRLLLPHER
+201 PRLLLPHEH

-223 LCHLKRRDMLLKLVL
+223 LCHLKQRDMLLKLVL

-331 VLALTLTAGCAIS
+331 VLALTLTAGCAVG
-344 WGERAQK
+344 WGERAQTQK

-524 ENNDYAS
+524 ENNEYAS

-577 GMQID
+577 GAQINI
-582 VIGGQELTDDGYLNE
+582 VGGQELTDDGYLNE

-609 YGEKTGYQVI
+609 YGEKTGYQII

-805 MVNSFRTSKILFT
+805 MVNSFRTSKILPTT
-818 DGSPNGSESSDPAP
+818 DPVLDDPA
-832 DDTAFQADLQLAS
+832 FKADLQLAT
-845 NGGASWL
+845 NGGASWMYL
-852 SLNTDGMAV
+852 SKNSAAV
-861 GGHDPKDSAPTVL
+861 SDCNMRNVTPTVKLDECSYAL
-874 LDTCDYKEYDPSESS
+874 LNEEFTPDDGKQT
-889 PSGSAVP
+889 
-896 PGGGNPLALCLSL
+896 LTLWL
-909 SNSARFTFYE
+909 SNNDSSHLAFYE
-919 GSDFMLYQHGDTRYY
+919 GTNVMLYQRDDARYY
-934 KVSSY
+934 KVSNF
-939 GDYATI
+939 GDYATLY
-945 FDAMLAWY
+945 DAMLAWF
-953 NKTPDKEAT
+953 NSAQSGTEP
-962 FESDLVLASNAATV
+962 SDASSTTTTNAVSRDSLIKA
-976 DILAFCPASGES
+976 A
-988 GSHAPLL
+988 
-995 TGYSV
+995 
-1000 ALDSYEY
+1000 DSYVDLGGYLWYTADGKFYRWHEGSAVETICTL
-1007 KPIDK
+1007 PIDYLNDT
-1012 PKNLDGLDS
+1012 P
-1021 VELWPHN
+1021 VN
-1028 AQATCLIFYKGTN
+1028 ASLSTQDDRL
-1041 TVKYVS
+1041 
-1047 GKSERYYRAV
+1047 
-1057 GDFSIVDN
+1057 
-1065 DGRTLY
+1065 
-1071 DLMRVWYDTAEYSD
+1071 LMSYHIGGA
-1085 MLTSDVRAQSKS
+1085 
-1097 FSWQEAAQNWA
+1097 
-1108 NAYYGTQKEV
+1108 
-1118 TSGSIY
+1118 TSGSFVTDLYGVDGKKIASIGGY
-1124 KFTWLNVTVNPAE
+1124 NSIAISGDTVVKTLQFPPAANNLYISYDCGGTFTPLGDKDWYYGAVKEDDSGVTYMSAE
-1137 ETTQAK
+1137 L
-1143 RKAGEIDDN
+1143 EIRDGYVYTHAVYDVFHDK
-1152 TYCFAVRVEFTA
+1152 TSDPLVTHSVRV
-1164 ESANALQSAMAG
+1164 NL
-1176 NTVKCE
+1176 K
-1182 NPAAPKDAYEFYRC
+1182 
-1196 CTIQLRDDGR
+1196 
-1206 WYGTELGTGW
+1206 TGAQEI
-1216 LCAIPKKEGLPPPFF
+1216 LD
-1231 AVFQRRAG
+1231 
-1239 KSTGTSQRYVV
+1239 

>member
-40 WLWLALAAFLLLP
+40 WLWLALAVFLLLP

-88 FGDMAEKSGQSPAQ
+88 FGDMAEKSGQSPSA

-137 AAFLLYQGV
+137 AAFLLYQGL
-146 SYALF
+146 SYAHF
-151 RRTVRRWKRDVS
+151 RRTVHRWKRDVA

-201 PRLLLPHER
+201 PRLLLPHEH

-262 ELACDSAATDG
+262 ELACDSAATDD
-273 LELPERAAY
+273 LDRAERAAY

-331 VLALTLTAGCAIS
+331 VLALTLTAGCAVS
-344 WGERAQK
+344 WGERGKK
-351 NDDPFAD
+351 NDAPF
-358 KSYTVDILLYEAPAF
+358 
-373 TDGFTDGT
+373 DGT
-381 YPSFRT
+381 RYNPVLVVANWELTIGKNFRPLYYVSDESGT
-387 TTNTAGE
+387 YFRLSCEDGVNTVTMIYDGGE
-394 KYVTLCDAW
+394 TAFAPMESVTLTQENFDGTLLPDLDTLRGDNKAAWRVQLPDNFDDHDPEASPNLVFLLEQEDGTLYLCIGYHFEGGDAFIEDTDRIRW
-403 GSTSIYGPMEEYT
+403 VYR
-416 LEKQSFYALFG
+416 LEK
-427 STKASPV
+427 
-434 DDLIQNNKSAWS
+434 
-446 GHCEEAS
+446 
-453 DGQPNQVYLLKQ
+453 
-465 KDGSVYLG
+465 
-473 LAGDYEEDGSELF
+473 ED
-486 CSVFRLNEQVNPIYA
+486 NTIYP

-506 AAACVEDLKKG
+506 AAKCVEDLKQG
-517 TMTYSVS
+517 TMTYYTS
-524 ENNDYAS
+524 ENGNYGSQA
-531 RSIEDTV
+531 IEDTV
-538 ADVRVTQ
+538 ADVRVTR
-545 LEQADSLGNLSPD
+545 LEQGDSLGNLSPD

-577 GMQID
+577 GVQID

-597 NWTHYL
+597 HWTHYL

-619 GTYTGN
+619 GTSMSN
-625 DGLWYNGCSYSGEE
+625 DGLWYNGCGYGVDL

-653 DLPKMFIPDLLND
+653 DLPKMYIPNLVDGLVE
-666 TAADGYGRANQCEAR
+666 DGYGRANQCEAR

-805 MVNSFRTSKILFT
+805 MVNSFRTSKILPTT
-818 DGSPNGSESSDPAP
+818 DPVLDDPA
-832 DDTAFQADLQLAS
+832 FKADLQLAT
-845 NGGASWL
+845 NGGASWMYL
-852 SLNTDGMAV
+852 SKNSAAV
-861 GGHDPKDSAPTVL
+861 SDCNMRNVTPTVKLDECSYAL
-874 LDTCDYKEYDPSESS
+874 LNEEFTPDDGKQT
-889 PSGSAVP
+889 
-896 PGGGNPLALCLSL
+896 LTLWL
-909 SNSARFTFYE
+909 SNNDSSHLAFYE
-919 GSDFMLYQHGDTRYY
+919 GTNVMLYQRDDARYY
-934 KVSSY
+934 KVSNF
-939 GDYATI
+939 GDYATLY
-945 FDAMLAWY
+945 DAMLAWF
-953 NKTPDKEAT
+953 NSAQSGTEP
-962 FESDLVLASNAATV
+962 SDASSTTTTNAVSRDSLIKA
-976 DILAFCPASGES
+976 A
-988 GSHAPLL
+988 
-995 TGYSV
+995 
-1000 ALDSYEY
+1000 DSYVDLGGYLWYTAGGKFCRWRE
-1007 KPIDK
+1007 
-1012 PKNLDGLDS
+1012 GGS
-1021 VELWPHN
+1021 VETVCDLPLDYDTPVSASLSTQDNRILMNYHIGG
-1028 AQATCLIFYKGTN
+1028 ATMGSFIT
-1041 TVKYVS
+1041 
-1047 GKSERYYRAV
+1047 
-1057 GDFSIVDN
+1057 D
-1065 DGRTLY
+1065 LY
-1071 DLMRVWYDTAEYSD
+1071 DTDGKKLSSINGYNAIAISGDIIVMTDYFMPTPNNMSISYDCGKTFTEFGDKDWFYGSA
-1085 MLTSDVRAQSKS
+1085 LTED
-1097 FSWQEAAQNWA
+1097 
-1108 NAYYGTQKEV
+1108 GTYV
-1118 TSGSIY
+1118 TSVNSSLEIRDGYVYTTAVYDINHEKSDDP
-1124 KFTWLNVTVNPAE
+1124 LVTH
-1137 ETTQAK
+1137 
-1143 RKAGEIDDN
+1143 
-1152 TYCFAVRVEFTA
+1152 AVRI
-1164 ESANALQSAMAG
+1164 SI
-1176 NTVKCE
+1176 K
-1182 NPAAPKDAYEFYRC
+1182 
-1196 CTIQLRDDGR
+1196 
-1206 WYGTELGTGW
+1206 TGAQEI
-1216 LCAIPKKEGLPPPFF
+1216 LD
-1231 AVFQRRAG
+1231 
-1239 KSTGTSQRYVV
+1239 

>member
-1 METFL
+1 M
-6 LNLLKTSLLGSLAI
+6 
-20 LAMLVLKPL
+20 
-29 WRERYRAKTRC
+29 
-40 WLWLALAAFLLLP
+40 LLP

-146 SYALF
+146 SYAHF
-151 RRTVRRWKRDVS
+151 RRTVRRWKRDVA

-201 PRLLLPHER
+201 PRLLLPHEH

-316 VLGAQKKRGLGVVAL
+316 VLGAQKKRGLGIVAL
-331 VLALTLTAGCAIS
+331 VLALTLTAGCAVS

-358 KSYTVDILLYEAPAF
+358 KSYTVDTLLYEAPGF
-373 TDGFTDGT
+373 TDGFTDGA
-381 YPSFRT
+381 YPTFRT
-387 TTNTAGE
+387 ATNPAGE
-394 KYVTLCDAW
+394 KYVTMFNDLGYAL
-403 GSTSIYGPMEEYT
+403 IYGPMEEYK

-427 STKASPV
+427 NTRDASPV
-434 DDLIQNNKSAWS
+434 DDLMQHNKSAWT
-446 GHCEEAS
+446 GYCEEAKDS
-453 DGQPNQVYLLKQ
+453 QPYQAYLLEQ
-465 KDGSVYLG
+465 EDGTIYLG
-473 LAGDYEEDGSELF
+473 LSADYAEDGSECF
-486 CSVFRLNEQVNPIYA
+486 CMVYRLEKEDDTIYP

-577 GMQID
+577 GAQINI
-582 VIGGQELTDDGYLNE
+582 VGGQELTDDGYLNE
-597 NWTHYL
+597 HWTHYL

-609 YGEKTGYQVI
+609 YGEKTGYQII

-644 DFYVDYAGL
+644 DFYIDYAGL
-653 DLPKMFIPDLLND
+653 NEPKMYIPDLVDGLVE
-666 TAADGYGRANQCEAR
+666 DGYGHGNSVEGR
-681 LISGDGSYYF
+681 LISGSTYNFCYY
-691 YAPITAWACN
+691 YVPITGWACS
-701 PGTEFWYSRYDTGSY
+701 PGTDYWYSRYDTGSY
-716 FNAKKL
+716 FSVKKL
-722 EQSLDEAKAEWEST
+722 ERGINDAKAEWEST
-736 GAKAEKTDA
+736 GVTGEKVDT
-745 GWRFVTHEGM
+745 GCWRYVTHEGM

-760 TLFDAPDGTC
+760 TLFAGPNNTT
-770 YEVTTHWTFDGSTEE
+770 YEVEIHWLFDGSTEE

-792 DRAVEGEAVILQA
+792 DRAVEEEAVILQA
-805 MVNSFRTSKILFT
+805 MVKHFTINGGIYFT
-818 DGSPNGSESSDPAP
+818 DGSSDSESPA
-832 DDTAFQADLQLAS
+832 DTAFLTDLQLAS

-861 GGHDPKDSAPTVL
+861 GGHDPKDAAPTVL

-896 PGGGNPLALCLSL
+896 PRGGNPLALCLSL

-976 DILAFCPASGES
+976 DILAFCPAGGES

-1196 CTIQLRDDGR
+1196 CTIQLKDDGR

-1216 LCAIPKKEGLPPPFF
+1216 
-1231 AVFQRRAG
+1231 
-1239 KSTGTSQRYVV
+1239 

>member
-1 METFL
+1 M
-6 LNLLKTSLLGSLAI
+6 
-20 LAMLVLKPL
+20 
-29 WRERYRAKTRC
+29 
-40 WLWLALAAFLLLP
+40 
-53 VDFSVKNAPVQAAP
+53 KNAPVQAAP

-137 AAFLLYQGV
+137 AAFLLYQGL

-223 LCHLKRRDMLLKLVL
+223 LCHLKRRDMLFKLVL

-316 VLGAQKKRGLGVVAL
+316 VLGAQKKRGLGIVAL
-331 VLALTLTAGCAIS
+331 VLALTLTAGCAVS
-344 WGERAQK
+344 WGNK
-351 NDDPFAD
+351 NELSDPFG
-358 KSYTVDILLYEAPAF
+358 KSYTIADIVYIGVEPDDTFRENAANAELLLRSDAQSMTLTWTDHYKWDCTAAGSFEMTEENFDRYFDGSAFEAADNPAGWQESDMSAAKLRRENANTWCF
-373 TDGFTDGT
+373 TTSSPPDGLTD
-381 YPSFRT
+381 Y
-387 TTNTAGE
+387 
-394 KYVTLCDAW
+394 LC
-403 GSTSIYGPMEEYT
+403 
-416 LEKQSFYALFG
+416 
-427 STKASPV
+427 
-434 DDLIQNNKSAWS
+434 
-446 GHCEEAS
+446 
-453 DGQPNQVYLLKQ
+453 LLQQ
-465 KDGSVYLG
+465 KDGTLYLAMG
-473 LAGDYEEDGSELF
+473 YYPDSKQTAPHCFHTL
-486 CSVFRLNEQVNPIYA
+486 FRLAEKAVPIYA

-506 AAACVEDLKKG
+506 AAACVEELKKG

-524 ENNDYAS
+524 ENNEYAS

-545 LEQADSLGNLSPD
+545 LEFADSLGNLSPD

-577 GMQID
+577 GVEIEP
-582 VIGGQELTDDGYLNE
+582 VGGQYVTDDGYLRE
-597 NWTHYL
+597 SWTHYL
-603 TVLHYT
+603 TVLRYT

-625 DGLWYNGCSYSGEE
+625 DGLWYDGCNYSGEE

-644 DFYVDYAGL
+644 DFYIDYAGL
-653 DLPKMFIPDLLND
+653 SEPKMYIPNLLN
-666 TAADGYGRANQCEAR
+666 AATDGYGRANQCEAR

-691 YAPITAWACN
+691 YAPITAWTCN

-805 MVNSFRTSKILFT
+805 MTDSFTITGKILLTQEDASAASTGFDALDAALDALGDMNVLSDTLQYHDLAEPSGPKIEEHTNTNIDYRTTMAEQFRRYSWKESRDLNLAGNYRERFT
-818 DGSPNGSESSDPAP
+818 VSCGRWNFVLISNHKNALNFFDTGDGQGEATFYSYEVTDAGMETAVWDAFCKWFEKTAADSGKQAVTTTATDTLSRASITKSADSYVDN
-832 DDTAFQADLQLAS
+832 DDYLWYIS
-845 NGGASWL
+845 GGKLCRWR
-852 SLNTDGMAV
+852 
-861 GGHDPKDSAPTVL
+861 
-874 LDTCDYKEYDPSESS
+874 E
-889 PSGSAVP
+889 GSAVETICTLP
-896 PGGGNPLALCLSL
+896 IDSLTDSPVRATLSI
-909 SNSARFTFYE
+909 R
-919 GSDFMLYQHGDTRYY
+919 GSR
-934 KVSSY
+934 
-939 GDYATI
+939 
-945 FDAMLAWY
+945 
-953 NKTPDKEAT
+953 
-962 FESDLVLASNAATV
+962 
-976 DILAFCPASGES
+976 
-988 GSHAPLL
+988 
-995 TGYSV
+995 V
-1000 ALDSYEY
+1000 ALNYHIGGATMGTYVTELYNPDGEQYVKIDGYESIAFDNHGNIVKTLQFPPAQNNLSISY
-1007 KPIDK
+1007 D
-1012 PKNLDGLDS
+1012 
-1021 VELWPHN
+1021 
-1028 AQATCLIFYKGTN
+1028 
-1041 TVKYVS
+1041 S
-1047 GKSERYYRAV
+1047 GKTWTSIGDADYFYGSVTEDGSSISYFPGALEIRDGYVYTTAV
-1057 GDFSIVDN
+1057 
-1065 DGRTLY
+1065 Y
-1071 DLMRVWYDTAEYSD
+1071 DIDHQK
-1085 MLTSDVRAQSKS
+1085 TSDPL
-1097 FSWQEAAQNWA
+1097 
-1108 NAYYGTQKEV
+1108 V
-1118 TSGSIY
+1118 THS
-1124 KFTWLNVTVNPAE
+1124 
-1137 ETTQAK
+1137 
-1143 RKAGEIDDN
+1143 
-1152 TYCFAVRVEFTA
+1152 VRV
-1164 ESANALQSAMAG
+1164 NL
-1176 NTVKCE
+1176 K
-1182 NPAAPKDAYEFYRC
+1182 
-1196 CTIQLRDDGR
+1196 
-1206 WYGTELGTGW
+1206 TGAQEI
-1216 LCAIPKKEGLPPPFF
+1216 LD
-1231 AVFQRRAG
+1231 
-1239 KSTGTSQRYVV
+1239 

>member
-6 LNLLKTSLLGSLAI
+6 LNLLKTSLLGSFAI

-53 VDFSVKNAPVQAAP
+53 IDFSVKNAPVQAAP

-137 AAFLLYQGV
+137 AAFLLYQGL
-146 SYALF
+146 SYAHF
-151 RRTVRRWKRDVS
+151 RRTVRRWKRDVA

-223 LCHLKRRDMLLKLVL
+223 LCHLKRRDMLFKLVL

-331 VLALTLTAGCAIS
+331 VLALTLTAGCAVS

-358 KSYTVDILLYEAPAF
+358 KSYTVDTLLYEAPGF
-373 TDGFTDGT
+373 TDGFTDGA
-381 YPSFRT
+381 YPTFRT
-387 TTNTAGE
+387 ATNPAGE
-394 KYVTLCDAW
+394 KYVTMFNDLGYAL
-403 GSTSIYGPMEEYT
+403 IYGPMEEYK

-427 STKASPV
+427 NTRDASPV
-434 DDLIQNNKSAWS
+434 DDLMQHNKSAWT
-446 GHCEEAS
+446 GYCEEAKDS
-453 DGQPNQVYLLKQ
+453 QLYQAYLLEQ
-465 KDGSVYLG
+465 EDGTIYLG
-473 LAGDYEEDGSELF
+473 LSADYAEDGSECF
-486 CSVFRLNEQVNPIYA
+486 CMVYRLNEQINPIYA

-506 AAACVEDLKKG
+506 AAMCVEDLKKG

-524 ENNDYAS
+524 ENNEYAS

-545 LEQADSLGNLSPD
+545 LEFADSLGNLSPD

-577 GMQID
+577 GAQINI
-582 VIGGQELTDDGYLNE
+582 VGGQELTDDGYLNE
-597 NWTHYL
+597 HWTHYL

-609 YGEKTGYQVI
+609 YGEKTGYQII

-653 DLPKMFIPDLLND
+653 DLPKMYIPDLVDGLVE
-666 TAADGYGRANQCEAR
+666 DGYGHGNQCEAR

-805 MVNSFRTSKILFT
+805 MVNSFRTSKILPTT
-818 DGSPNGSESSDPAP
+818 DPVLDDPA
-832 DDTAFQADLQLAS
+832 FKADLQLAT
-845 NGGASWL
+845 NGGASWMYL
-852 SLNTDGMAV
+852 SKNSAAV
-861 GGHDPKDSAPTVL
+861 SDCNMRNVTPTVKLDECSYAL
-874 LDTCDYKEYDPSESS
+874 LNEEFTPDDGKQT
-889 PSGSAVP
+889 
-896 PGGGNPLALCLSL
+896 LTLWL
-909 SNSARFTFYE
+909 SNNDSSHLAFYE
-919 GSDFMLYQHGDTRYY
+919 GTNVMLYQRDDARYY
-934 KVSSY
+934 KVSNF
-939 GDYATI
+939 GDYATLY
-945 FDAMLAWY
+945 DAMLAWF
-953 NKTPDKEAT
+953 NSAQSGTEP
-962 FESDLVLASNAATV
+962 SDASSTTTTNAVSRDSLIKA
-976 DILAFCPASGES
+976 A
-988 GSHAPLL
+988 
-995 TGYSV
+995 
-1000 ALDSYEY
+1000 DSYVDLGGYLWYTAGGKFCRWRE
-1007 KPIDK
+1007 
-1012 PKNLDGLDS
+1012 GGS
-1021 VELWPHN
+1021 VETVCDLPLDYDTPVSASLSTQDNRILMNYHIGG
-1028 AQATCLIFYKGTN
+1028 ATMGSFIT
-1041 TVKYVS
+1041 
-1047 GKSERYYRAV
+1047 
-1057 GDFSIVDN
+1057 D
-1065 DGRTLY
+1065 LY
-1071 DLMRVWYDTAEYSD
+1071 DTDGKKLSSINGYNAIAISGDIIVMTDYFMPTPNNLSISYDCGKTFTEFGDKDWFYGSA
-1085 MLTSDVRAQSKS
+1085 LTED
-1097 FSWQEAAQNWA
+1097 
-1108 NAYYGTQKEV
+1108 GTYV
-1118 TSGSIY
+1118 TSVSSSLEIRDGYVYTTAVYDINHEKSDDP
-1124 KFTWLNVTVNPAE
+1124 LVTH
-1137 ETTQAK
+1137 
-1143 RKAGEIDDN
+1143 
-1152 TYCFAVRVEFTA
+1152 AVRI
-1164 ESANALQSAMAG
+1164 SI
-1176 NTVKCE
+1176 K
-1182 NPAAPKDAYEFYRC
+1182 
-1196 CTIQLRDDGR
+1196 
-1206 WYGTELGTGW
+1206 TGAQEI
-1216 LCAIPKKEGLPPPFF
+1216 LD
-1231 AVFQRRAG
+1231 
-1239 KSTGTSQRYVV
+1239 

>member
-40 WLWLALAAFLLLP
+40 WLWLALAVFLLLP
-53 VDFSVKNAPVQAAP
+53 VDFSVKNAPVQAEP

-79 TAIQSTDNL
+79 TTIQSTDNL

-201 PRLLLPHER
+201 PRLLLPHEH

-331 VLALTLTAGCAIS
+331 VLALTLTAGCAVS
-344 WGERAQK
+344 WGERAQTQK

-545 LEQADSLGNLSPD
+545 LEFADSLGNLSPD

-577 GMQID
+577 GVEIEP
-582 VIGGQELTDDGYLNE
+582 VGGQYVTDDGYLRE
-597 NWTHYL
+597 SWTHYL

-609 YGEKTGYQVI
+609 SGEKTGYQVI

-625 DGLWYNGCSYSGEE
+625 DGLWYDGCSYSGEE

-644 DFYVDYAGL
+644 DFYIDYAGL
-653 DLPKMFIPDLLND
+653 NEPKMYIPNLLN
-666 TAADGYGRANQCEAR
+666 AATDGYGRANQCEAR

-805 MVNSFRTSKILFT
+805 MVNSFRTSKILPTT
-818 DGSPNGSESSDPAP
+818 DPVLDDPA
-832 DDTAFQADLQLAS
+832 FKADLQLAT
-845 NGGASWL
+845 NGGASWMYL
-852 SLNTDGMAV
+852 SKNSAAV
-861 GGHDPKDSAPTVL
+861 SDCNMRNVTPTVKLDECSYAL
-874 LDTCDYKEYDPSESS
+874 LNEEFTPDDGKQT
-889 PSGSAVP
+889 
-896 PGGGNPLALCLSL
+896 LTLWL
-909 SNSARFTFYE
+909 SNNDSSHLAFYE
-919 GSDFMLYQHGDTRYY
+919 GTNVMLYQRDDARYY
-934 KVSSY
+934 KVSNF
-939 GDYATI
+939 GDYATLY
-945 FDAMLAWY
+945 DAMLAWF
-953 NKTPDKEAT
+953 NSAQSGTET
-962 FESDLVLASNAATV
+962 SDASSTTTTNAVSRDSLIKAADSYVDLGGYLWYTAGGKLYRWREGGSVEVLHDLPVNDVTDTTV
-976 DILAFCPASGES
+976 DATLSVVSDQVALRYYIGGGIMGSFVTELYGADGKQSATLYGYESIAIS
-988 GSHAPLL
+988 GSTIVETTKFPPTVNNLRLSTDGGKTWTSIGDADYFYGSVTEDGSSISYFPGALEIRD
-995 TGYSV
+995 GYV
-1000 ALDSYEY
+1000 YTTAVYD
-1007 KPIDK
+1007 IDHQK
-1012 PKNLDGLDS
+1012 
-1021 VELWPHN
+1021 
-1028 AQATCLIFYKGTN
+1028 
-1041 TVKYVS
+1041 
-1047 GKSERYYRAV
+1047 
-1057 GDFSIVDN
+1057 
-1065 DGRTLY
+1065 
-1071 DLMRVWYDTAEYSD
+1071 
-1085 MLTSDVRAQSKS
+1085 TSDPL
-1097 FSWQEAAQNWA
+1097 
-1108 NAYYGTQKEV
+1108 V
-1118 TSGSIY
+1118 THS
-1124 KFTWLNVTVNPAE
+1124 
-1137 ETTQAK
+1137 
-1143 RKAGEIDDN
+1143 
-1152 TYCFAVRVEFTA
+1152 VRV
-1164 ESANALQSAMAG
+1164 NL
-1176 NTVKCE
+1176 K
-1182 NPAAPKDAYEFYRC
+1182 
-1196 CTIQLRDDGR
+1196 
-1206 WYGTELGTGW
+1206 TGAQEI
-1216 LCAIPKKEGLPPPFF
+1216 LD
-1231 AVFQRRAG
+1231 
-1239 KSTGTSQRYVV
+1239 